1 MKIAENEFTKNKKI
15 YALVILIIM
24 ISNLFSPYGVL
35 TNKVFAVPATG
46 EPYYRLTLLKPS
58 DNPDPDAEDIDD
70 ATYYYYYDY
79 MNGTVDTPEE
89 EQSRAIVMEL
99 SIEGC
104 NSVNSADIYFRW
116 NTDKFVAG
124 QTTKPTRKGT
134 PYLEAATEYTNNSK
148 YPDADFGIT
157 NWGSPVYEIL
167 DASAGTLR
175 FTGGI
180 ATGSSYLTSGTVVGQ
195 FLFLLKDG
203 VTIDD
208 ITTDDISLVTGAV
221 GLEQGLQ
228 IAYFPDGKTAYH
240 TDGKDY
246 LLFSGFSAGAKQVS
260 SVELKNSPTK
270 TQYYVGETL
279 DFTDGELTIKY
290 DDGSEENISI
300 ADAISSGKLTADSIV
315 ATNSK
320 KVTLTY
326 DSETVDFEYYVLDS
340 LTISKN
346 LNKMDYEHGGTI
358 EFAGGE
364 LTATYKNSAGASTTK
379 VLNIESEIAA
389 GNLIADK
396 TIADV
401 DNKTVMF
408 TYFNNK
414 TASINLTVTD
424 PIASISITKQPNLL
438 TYDDGETIN
447 LAGGQITPVTK
458 SGKTLTPVATNAS
471 TVTSSETTA
480 SIAQATNK
488 WTIAGGDGLQAGN
501 QKITLTYAGKT
512 ADITI
517 VVNDTVSGV
526 SITTQA
532 TAENKYG
539 TPVGALNFD
548 GLVATITTTGGG
560 TFTVGASSLTIDTTT
575 YNPNSVAKQS
585 LPVKYGTISST
596 NNTEITLSN
605 YITGISVNFT
615 QTEFEYGTELGNVLA
630 KGTYVEN
637 YADGTTSSPKAIT
650 SDMVTGY
657 VASPAATLL
666 TNHKYNETL
675 TIKLSTSTSSF
686 DQLPAVAT
694 QVITLKDVPVSIDVA
709 SKPNKISYNYGETF
723 LTNGGQIKANYK
735 SGASQNISMGANT
748 VTLTETDGS
757 NINMSPAVSEFVNGK
772 VTKTIKVNYTSDG
785 KTFDTSFD
793 ITIKDSVDSI
803 AITTNPKLVFEHNDT
818 FDASTGKLTVTYKSG
833 NSEVVSLDEA
843 NITETDGTTVNMAP
857 TASEYTNNQLTKTL
871 KVEYAGL
878 TTNYNITLKNTV
890 ASITVT
896 APTKVT
902 YNLNDSTDL
911 TGGKV
916 TVTRKAGNT
925 KDLALTDTKVTV
937 TNFDTS
943 VAGTGKTADV
953 KYTEEGKDYTSTFTY
968 DVVNNITDIE
978 IVAPSK
984 TEYKHGEN
992 IATNNG
998 TITVKYADET
1008 TSTRTMTESM
1018 ITENDG
1024 SAVNMTPSSY
1034 DNSTNKLTKTLKI
1047 TYTEDGITKT
1057 VDYTITI
1064 VNTVKEVT
1072 LYGTPKT
1079 NYNVN
1084 EAMQP
1089 GLSILVTRETGT
1101 PEAIEVT
1108 SDMISNFDTTTEGT
1122 KTAVITYT
1130 ENGVTKTVN
1139 YEYTVT
1145 DSVTSIS
1152 IDTAVKEAQKYNE
1165 ELDLTGATIKVIKGS
1180 GEEIVQIAKSMIK
1193 AGTYDKTTLGEQTVT
1208 VEYGGQQ
1215 TTFKVNVKDYVTKIA
1230 VNPAIVT
1237 GTYGDTLTNIINNNN
1252 VMYTVTYA
1260 KAGDKTAVAVSESMV
1275 TGYNQNTITAQN
1287 LTVTYTDSD
1296 TLSYTNG
1303 QDFTSTLT
1311 VTLQDEI
1318 SNIVVTAP
1326 TADQT
1331 YNYGGTLDL
1340 TGATITVN
1348 YVSGA
1353 TPKTVTPTVN
1363 MVVEK
1368 GTTNAVNMSPL
1379 ASEFTNNKL
1388 NKQVTLKYTEDG
1400 KEGSIDYL
1408 VTIVNDVKEVTLYG
1422 TPKTNYNVNETM
1434 QPGLSI
1440 LVTRETGTPEA
1451 IEVTSDMISNFDTT
1465 TEGTKTAVITYTENG
1480 VTKTVNYEY
1489 TVTDSVTSISI
1500 DTAVKEAQKYNEEL
1514 DLTGATIKV
1523 ISGRGTKV
1531 ISLEQNMIKAGTY
1544 DKTTLGEQTVTVEYG
1559 GQQTTFK
1566 VNVKDYVTKIAV
1578 NPATVTGTYGDT
1590 LTSIINNN
1598 NVMYTVTYA
1607 KAGDKTAVAV
1617 AESMVTGYNA
1627 NTLTAQNLTVT
1638 YTDSDTLSYTNGQ
1651 DFTSTL
1657 TVTLQD
1663 EISNIV
1669 VTAPTA
1675 DQTYNYGGTLDLTGA
1690 TITVNYVSGATP
1702 KTVTPTVNM
1711 VVEKGTTNAVNMSPL
1726 ASEFTNNKLNKQVT
1740 LKYTEDGKEGSID
1753 YLVTIVNDVKEVS
1766 MNATPK
1772 TSYNIGESLDLTNGK
1787 ITVKRATGTDEVIDL
1802 TDPRVTVTGF
1812 DSSTE
1817 NTSLTIT
1824 VTFTENGITK
1834 QTSYEVSVIDTVTKV
1849 ELGTSPRTSYKYNE
1863 ELDLTGATIKVT
1875 KGSGEETVQIAE
1887 SMVTGYDKTTLGEQI
1902 VTITYGGQQTTFK
1915 VNVKDYVTKIAV
1927 NPVTVAGTYGDT
1939 LTNIINNNNVMYT
1952 VTYAKAGDK
1961 TAVAVAESMVTG
1973 YNQNTITAQ
1982 NLTVTYTDSDT
1993 LSYTNGQ
2000 DFTSTLTV
2008 TLQDEIS
2015 NIVVTAPTADQ
2026 TYNYGGTLDLTGATI
2041 TVNYVSGATPKTVTP
2056 TVNMVV
2062 EKGTTNAVNMSP
2074 LASEFT
2080 NNKLNKQVTLKY
2092 TEDGKEGSIDYLVTI
2107 VNDVKE
2113 VSMNVTPKTSYNI
2126 GEGLDLTNG
2135 KITVKRATGT
2145 DEVIDLTDSRVT
2157 VTGFDSSTEDTSLTI
2172 MVTFTENGITKQ
2184 TSYEISVI
2192 DTILSMEIETLPKQ
2206 NYLYNEPLDV
2216 SAGTIKVT
2224 RNSGV
2229 EVINMTESMVKEMDN
2244 TPFNSKTLG
2253 TRNLKVTYG
2262 GITKTYEVTV
2272 SDYVTGI
2279 IITPPTKTNYEYNEA
2294 LDLTGGTVQKVMAS
2308 GTIVAP
2314 VSLAQS
2320 MVSGYDAT
2328 RIGAQTITVNY
2339 EGKQGNFGV
2348 IVSDNIQTIEM
2359 KTTPKTS
2366 YKYEET
2372 LDVTNGTIEVT
2383 RSSGAKEIIAIT
2395 KNMVT
2400 GFNSETLGTQELIV
2414 NYNGKQTTYEI
2425 EVKDYVKG
2433 IEITRPTKLVYNV
2446 GETIDLTNGKVKEI
2460 MASGLATSPVAMTD
2474 SQVTITGFDTTIIGA
2489 KTITVKYKGFTKTFS
2504 ITVVDP
2510 TSSMVIKTL
2519 PDKLDYKYGEEL
2531 DLTGGTI
2538 QITKTSGSTQ
2548 ILNITKQMISG
2559 YNPKKLGSQV
2569 ITVTYD
2575 GKTAEFSVNVEDYV
2589 KQLNIKKPTKLEY
2602 EYGEELELDGGE
2614 VSVVMASGKISDKT
2628 ALTASMVEGYNKKK
2642 EGKQTLKVTYKGLSG
2657 KFDVNVVDLV
2667 KAISMDKQPNKVK
2680 YNYGEE
2686 LDVTG
2691 AVIKVIKSSGI
2702 YKIPVTKDMT
2712 SGYSA
2717 TTPGTQIIT
2726 ITYKNETTNFIVIV
2740 GEKPAEPVTPVKP
2753 EEPTKPDTPTIDPTT
2768 PDEPDTPETPSTPVK
2783 PTRPTPVKEDTKKNQ
2798 EEPNVDEI
2806 VETPNNTVEP
2816 TKGGDSQGPQQP
2828 QQEKPTATLGDKD
2841 EKENNT
2847 AETKMIAGAT
2857 GLAGLLILLLLL
2869 VFKHNTKI
2877 YVQEDGNEYVLGGKE
2892 RLSKN
2897 NKSIDVDKFLDGNTY
2912 PNKVK
2917 IVLDKKIAE
2926 KLDKQKIE
2934 IKHRGKVTK
2943 KVIKYNNEEFEII
2956 LKELKLKE

>member
-260 SVELKNSPTK
+260 SVELKTSPTK

-346 LNKMDYEHGGTI
+346 LNKMDYEHGDTI

-471 TVTSSETTA
+471 TVTSSEATA

-709 SKPNKISYNYGETF
+709 SKPNKIFYNNGETL
-723 LTNGGQIKANYK
+723 LTNGGQIKINYK
-735 SGASQNISMGANT
+735 SGASQNISMGAST
-748 VTLTETDGS
+748 VSLTETDGS
-757 NINMSPAVSEFVNGK
+757 SINMSPSVSEFVNGK
-772 VTKTIKVNYTSDG
+772 VTKTIKVNYIADG

-843 NITETDGTTVNMAP
+843 NITETNGTTVNMAP

-916 TVTRKAGNT
+916 TVTRKAGDT

-943 VAGTGKTADV
+943 AAGTGKTANV

-992 IATNNG
+992 IATNG
-998 TITVKYADET
+998 TITVKYADGT

-1047 TYTEDGITKT
+1047 TYTEDGKEGSI
-1057 VDYTITI
+1057 DYLVTII
-1064 VNTVKEVT
+1064 NTVKEVT

-1084 EAMQP
+1084 EAIQP

-1101 PEAIEVT
+1101 PETIEVT
-1108 SDMISNFDTTTEGT
+1108 SDMISNFDTTIEGT
-1122 KTAVITYT
+1122 
-1130 ENGVTKTVN
+1130 
-1139 YEYTVT
+1139 
-1145 DSVTSIS
+1145 
-1152 IDTAVKEAQKYNE
+1152 
-1165 ELDLTGATIKVIKGS
+1165 
-1180 GEEIVQIAKSMIK
+1180 
-1193 AGTYDKTTLGEQTVT
+1193 
-1208 VEYGGQQ
+1208 
-1215 TTFKVNVKDYVTKIA
+1215 
-1230 VNPAIVT
+1230 
-1237 GTYGDTLTNIINNNN
+1237 
-1252 VMYTVTYA
+1252 
-1260 KAGDKTAVAVSESMV
+1260 
-1275 TGYNQNTITAQN
+1275 
-1287 LTVTYTDSD
+1287 
-1296 TLSYTNG
+1296 
-1303 QDFTSTLT
+1303 
-1311 VTLQDEI
+1311 
-1318 SNIVVTAP
+1318 
-1326 TADQT
+1326 
-1331 YNYGGTLDL
+1331 
-1340 TGATITVN
+1340 
-1348 YVSGA
+1348 
-1353 TPKTVTPTVN
+1353 
-1363 MVVEK
+1363 
-1368 GTTNAVNMSPL
+1368 
-1379 ASEFTNNKL
+1379 
-1388 NKQVTLKYTEDG
+1388 
-1400 KEGSIDYL
+1400 
-1408 VTIVNDVKEVTLYG
+1408 
-1422 TPKTNYNVNETM
+1422 
-1434 QPGLSI
+1434 
-1440 LVTRETGTPEA
+1440 R
-1451 IEVTSDMISNFDTT
+1451 
-1465 TEGTKTAVITYTENG
+1465 TAVITYTENG

-1617 AESMVTGYNA
+1617 AESMVTGYNQ
-1627 NTLTAQNLTVT
+1627 NTITAQNLTIT
-1638 YTDSDTLSYTNGQ
+1638 YTDSDILSYTNGQ
-1651 DFTSTL
+1651 DFTATL

-1753 YLVTIVNDVKEVS
+1753 YLVTIVNDVKEVTLYG
-1766 MNATPK
+1766 TPK
-1772 TSYNIGESLDLTNGK
+1772 TNYNVNEAIQPGLSILVTRE
-1787 ITVKRATGTDEVIDL
+1787 TGTPETIEVTSDMISN
-1802 TDPRVTVTGF
+1802 F
-1812 DSSTE
+1812 DT
-1817 NTSLTIT
+1817 TIEGT
-1824 VTFTENGITK
+1824 RTAVITYTENGVTK
-1834 QTSYEVSVIDTVTKV
+1834 TVNYEYTVTDSVTSISIDTAVK
-1849 ELGTSPRTSYKYNE
+1849 EAQKYNE
-1863 ELDLTGATIKVT
+1863 ELDLTGATIKVISGRGT
-1875 KGSGEETVQIAE
+1875 KVISLEQNMIKAGT
-1887 SMVTGYDKTTLGEQI
+1887 YDKTTLGEQT
-1902 VTITYGGQQTTFK
+1902 VTVEYGGQQTTFK

-1927 NPVTVAGTYGDT
+1927 NPATVTGTYGDT
-1939 LTNIINNNNVMYT
+1939 LTSIINNNNVMYT

-1982 NLTVTYTDSDT
+1982 NLTITYTDSDI

-2000 DFTSTLTV
+2000 DFTATLTV

-2092 TEDGKEGSIDYLVTI
+2092 TEDGKEGNIDYLVTI

-2113 VSMNVTPKTSYNI
+2113 VSMNATPKTSYNI
-2126 GEGLDLTNG
+2126 GESLDLTNG
-2135 KITVKRATGT
+2135 KITIKRATGT
-2145 DEVIDLTDSRVT
+2145 DEVIDLTDPRVT
-2157 VTGFDSSTEDTSLTI
+2157 VTGFDSSTENTSLTI

-2184 TSYEISVI
+2184 TSYEVSVT

-2206 NYLYNEPLDV
+2206 NYLYNELLDV

-2314 VSLAQS
+2314 VSLTQS

-2328 RIGAQTITVNY
+2328 RIGAQTITINY

>member
-1 MKIAENEFTKNKKI
+1 MKIVENEFTKNKKI

-35 TNKVFAVPATG
+35 ANKVLAAPATG

-58 DNPDPDAEDIDD
+58 DNPNPDAEDIDD

-79 MNGTVDTPEE
+79 MNGMVDTPEE
-89 EQSRAIVMEL
+89 KQARAIVMEL

-124 QTTKPTRKGT
+124 QTTKLTRKGT

-180 ATGSSYLTSGTVVGQ
+180 AIGSSYLTSGTVVGQ

-246 LLFSGFSAGAKQVS
+246 LLFSGFSAGAKQIS
-260 SVELKNSPTK
+260 SVELKTSPTK

-279 DFTDGELTIKY
+279 DFADGELTVKY

-300 ADAISSGKLTADSIV
+300 ADAISSGKLTADSTV

-326 DSETVDFEYYVLDS
+326 DSETVEFGYYVLDS
-340 LTISKN
+340 ITVSKN
-346 LNKMDYEHGGTI
+346 LNKMDYEHGDTI
-358 EFAGGE
+358 EFTGGE
-364 LTATYKNSAGASTTK
+364 LTATYKNSAGASTTR
-379 VLNIESEIAA
+379 VLNIKDELTA
-389 GNLIADK
+389 GTLIVDK
-396 TIADV
+396 TTADV
-401 DNKTVMF
+401 DSNVINF
-408 TYFNNK
+408 NYFGK
-414 TASINLTVTD
+414 TATITLTITD

-458 SGKTLTPVATNAS
+458 SGKTLTPVATDAS
-471 TVTSSETTA
+471 IVTSSETTA

-501 QKITLTYAGKT
+501 QKITLTYEGKT

-539 TPVGALNFD
+539 TPAGALNFD

-596 NNTEITLSN
+596 NNAEITLSN

-615 QTEFEYGTELGNVLA
+615 QTEFEYGTELGDVLA

-723 LTNGGQIKANYK
+723 LTNGGQIKVNYK

-785 KTFDTSFD
+785 KTFDTSFE

-803 AITTNPKLVFEHNDT
+803 AITANPKLVFEHNDT

-916 TVTRKAGNT
+916 TVTRKAGDT
-925 KDLALTDTKVTV
+925 KDLALTDTKITV

-943 VAGTGKTADV
+943 VAGTGKTANV

-992 IATNNG
+992 IATNG
-998 TITVKYADET
+998 TITVKYADGT
-1008 TSTRTMTESM
+1008 NSTRTMTESM

-1057 VDYTITI
+1057 VNYTITI
-1064 VNTVKEVT
+1064 INTVKEVT

-1101 PEAIEVT
+1101 PETIEVT

-1122 KTAVITYT
+1122 RTAVITYT

-1165 ELDLTGATIKVIKGS
+1165 ELDLTGATIKVISGKGTKVIS
-1180 GEEIVQIAKSMIK
+1180 LEQSMIK

-1215 TTFKVNVKDYVTKIA
+1215 RTFKVNVKDYVTKIA

-1260 KAGDKTAVAVSESMV
+1260 KAGDKTAVAVAESMV
-1275 TGYNQNTITAQN
+1275 TGYNQNTLTAQN

-1303 QDFTSTLT
+1303 QDFTTTLT

-1318 SNIVVTAP
+1318 SNIEVTAP

-1388 NKQVTLKYTEDG
+1388 NKQVTLKYAEDG

-1408 VTIVNDVKEVTLYG
+1408 VTIINDVKEVTLYG
-1422 TPKTNYNVNETM
+1422 TPKTNYNVNEAI

-1440 LVTRETGTPEA
+1440 LVTRETGTPET

-1465 TEGTKTAVITYTENG
+1465 TEGTRTAVITYTENG

-1523 ISGRGTKV
+1523 TKGSGEEIVQIAK
-1531 ISLEQNMIKAGTY
+1531 SMIKAGTY
-1544 DKTTLGEQTVTVEYG
+1544 DKTTLGEQTVTITYGGQQTTFKVNVKDYVTKIAVNPATVAGTYGDTLTNIINNNNVMYTVTYAKAGDKTAVAVAESMVTGYNPNTLTAQNLTVTYTDSDTLSYTNGQGFTTTLTVTLQDEISNIEVTAPTVDQTYNYGRTLDLTGVTITVNYVSGATPKTVTPTVNMVVEKGTANAVNMSPLASEFTNNKLDRQVTLKYTEDGKEGSIDYLVTIVNDVKEVSMNATPKTSYNIGESLDLTNGKITVKRATGTDEVINLTDSRVTVTGFDSSTENTSLTIMVTFTENGITKQTSYEVSVTDIVTKIELGTSPRTSYKYNEELDLTGATIKVTKGSGEETVQITESMVTGYDKTILGEQTVTITSG

-1590 LTSIINNN
+1590 LTNIINNN

-1617 AESMVTGYNA
+1617 TESMVTGYNP
-1627 NTLTAQNLTVT
+1627 NTLTAQNLIVT

-1651 DFTSTL
+1651 DFTTTL

-1663 EISNIV
+1663 EISNIE
-1669 VTAPTA
+1669 VTAPTV

-1740 LKYTEDGKEGSID
+1740 LKYAEDGKEGSID

-1766 MNATPK
+1766 MKVTPK
-1772 TSYNIGESLDLTNGK
+1772 TSYNIGESLDLTNGE
-1787 ITVKRATGTDEVIDL
+1787 ITVTRATGSDEVINL

-1817 NTSLTIT
+1817 NTSLTII

-1834 QTSYEVSVIDTVTKV
+1834 QTSYEV
-1849 ELGTSPRTSYKYNE
+1849 
-1863 ELDLTGATIKVT
+1863 
-1875 KGSGEETVQIAE
+1875 
-1887 SMVTGYDKTTLGEQI
+1887 
-1902 VTITYGGQQTTFK
+1902 
-1915 VNVKDYVTKIAV
+1915 
-1927 NPVTVAGTYGDT
+1927 
-1939 LTNIINNNNVMYT
+1939 
-1952 VTYAKAGDK
+1952 
-1961 TAVAVAESMVTG
+1961 
-1973 YNQNTITAQ
+1973 
-1982 NLTVTYTDSDT
+1982 
-1993 LSYTNGQ
+1993 
-2000 DFTSTLTV
+2000 
-2008 TLQDEIS
+2008 
-2015 NIVVTAPTADQ
+2015 
-2026 TYNYGGTLDLTGATI
+2026 
-2041 TVNYVSGATPKTVTP
+2041 
-2056 TVNMVV
+2056 
-2062 EKGTTNAVNMSP
+2062 
-2074 LASEFT
+2074 
-2080 NNKLNKQVTLKY
+2080 
-2092 TEDGKEGSIDYLVTI
+2092 
-2107 VNDVKE
+2107 
-2113 VSMNVTPKTSYNI
+2113 
-2126 GEGLDLTNG
+2126 
-2135 KITVKRATGT
+2135 
-2145 DEVIDLTDSRVT
+2145 
-2157 VTGFDSSTEDTSLTI
+2157 
-2172 MVTFTENGITKQ
+2172 
-2184 TSYEISVI
+2184 SVI

-2216 SAGTIKVT
+2216 SVGTIKVT

-2244 TPFNSKTLG
+2244 TPFNSKKLG

-2314 VSLAQS
+2314 VSLTQS

-2328 RIGAQTITVNY
+2328 TIGAQTITVNY

-2366 YKYEET
+2366 YKYGET

-2400 GFNSETLGTQELIV
+2400 GFNSETLGTQELTV

-2433 IEITRPTKLVYNV
+2433 IEITKPTKLVYNV

-2460 MASGLATSPVAMTD
+2460 MASGSATSPVAMTN
-2474 SQVTITGFDTTIIGA
+2474 SQVTITGFDTTTVGA

-2548 ILNITKQMISG
+2548 VLNITKQMISG

-2717 TTPGTQIIT
+2717 TTPGTQMIT

-2740 GEKPAEPVTPVKP
+2740 GEKPAEPVTSVKP

-2768 PDEPDTPETPSTPVK
+2768 PDESDIPETPSTPVK
-2783 PTRPTPVKEDTKKNQ
+2783 PTRPTPVREDTKKNQ

-2806 VETPNNTVEP
+2806 VETPNNTEEP
-2816 TKGGDSQGPQQP
+2816 TKGEDSQGPQ

-2897 NKSIDVDKFLDGNTY
+2897 NKAIDVDKFLDGNTY

-2926 KLDKQKIE
+2926 KLDKQTIE

-2943 KVIKYNNEEFEII
+2943 KVIKYNNEEFEIT
-2956 LKELKLKE
+2956 LKELKTKE

>member
-1 MKIAENEFTKNKKI
+1 
-15 YALVILIIM
+15 
-24 ISNLFSPYGVL
+24 
-35 TNKVFAVPATG
+35 
-46 EPYYRLTLLKPS
+46 
-58 DNPDPDAEDIDD
+58 
-70 ATYYYYYDY
+70 
-79 MNGTVDTPEE
+79 
-89 EQSRAIVMEL
+89 
-99 SIEGC
+99 
-104 NSVNSADIYFRW
+104 
-116 NTDKFVAG
+116 
-124 QTTKPTRKGT
+124 
-134 PYLEAATEYTNNSK
+134 
-148 YPDADFGIT
+148 
-157 NWGSPVYEIL
+157 
-167 DASAGTLR
+167 
-175 FTGGI
+175 
-180 ATGSSYLTSGTVVGQ
+180 
-195 FLFLLKDG
+195 
-203 VTIDD
+203 
-208 ITTDDISLVTGAV
+208 
-221 GLEQGLQ
+221 
-228 IAYFPDGKTAYH
+228 
-240 TDGKDY
+240 
-246 LLFSGFSAGAKQVS
+246 
-260 SVELKNSPTK
+260 
-270 TQYYVGETL
+270 
-279 DFTDGELTIKY
+279 
-290 DDGSEENISI
+290 
-300 ADAISSGKLTADSIV
+300 
-315 ATNSK
+315 
-320 KVTLTY
+320 
-326 DSETVDFEYYVLDS
+326 
-340 LTISKN
+340 
-346 LNKMDYEHGGTI
+346 
-358 EFAGGE
+358 
-364 LTATYKNSAGASTTK
+364 
-379 VLNIESEIAA
+379 
-389 GNLIADK
+389 
-396 TIADV
+396 
-401 DNKTVMF
+401 
-408 TYFNNK
+408 
-414 TASINLTVTD
+414 
-424 PIASISITKQPNLL
+424 
-438 TYDDGETIN
+438 
-447 LAGGQITPVTK
+447 
-458 SGKTLTPVATNAS
+458 
-471 TVTSSETTA
+471 
-480 SIAQATNK
+480 
-488 WTIAGGDGLQAGN
+488 
-501 QKITLTYAGKT
+501 
-512 ADITI
+512 
-517 VVNDTVSGV
+517 
-526 SITTQA
+526 
-532 TAENKYG
+532 
-539 TPVGALNFD
+539 
-548 GLVATITTTGGG
+548 
-560 TFTVGASSLTIDTTT
+560 
-575 YNPNSVAKQS
+575 
-585 LPVKYGTISST
+585 
-596 NNTEITLSN
+596 
-605 YITGISVNFT
+605 
-615 QTEFEYGTELGNVLA
+615 
-630 KGTYVEN
+630 
-637 YADGTTSSPKAIT
+637 
-650 SDMVTGY
+650 MVTGY

-675 TIKLSTSTSSF
+675 TIKLSTSTNSF

-694 QVITLKDVPVSIDVA
+694 QIITLKDVPVSIDVA
-709 SKPNKISYNYGETF
+709 SKPNKISYDYGETF
-723 LTNGGQIKANYK
+723 LTNGGQLKVNYK

-916 TVTRKAGNT
+916 TVTRKAGDT
-925 KDLALTDTKVTV
+925 KDLALTDTKITV
-937 TNFDTS
+937 TDFDTS
-943 VAGTGKTADV
+943 VAGTGKTANV

-992 IATNNG
+992 IATNG
-998 TITVKYADET
+998 TITIKYADGT

-1057 VDYTITI
+1057 VNYTITI
-1064 VNTVKEVT
+1064 VNDVKEVT

-1084 EAMQP
+1084 ETMQP

-1108 SDMISNFDTTTEGT
+1108 SDMISNFNTTTEGT
-1122 KTAVITYT
+1122 RTAIITYT

-1165 ELDLTGATIKVIKGS
+1165 ELDLTGATIKVISGKGTKVIS
-1180 GEEIVQIAKSMIK
+1180 LEQSMIK

-1230 VNPAIVT
+1230 VNPATVA

-1260 KAGDKTAVAVSESMV
+1260 KAGDKTAVAVTESMV
-1275 TGYNQNTITAQN
+1275 TGYNPNTLTAQN

-1303 QDFTSTLT
+1303 QDFTTTLT

-1318 SNIVVTAP
+1318 SNIEVTAP
-1326 TADQT
+1326 TVDQT

-1408 VTIVNDVKEVTLYG
+1408 VTIVNDVREVTLYG

-1451 IEVTSDMISNFDTT
+1451 IEVTSDMISNFNTT
-1465 TEGTKTAVITYTENG
+1465 TEGTRTAIITYTENG

-1523 ISGRGTKV
+1523 ISGKGTKV
-1531 ISLEQNMIKAGTY
+1531 ISLEQSMIKAGTY

-1578 NPATVTGTYGDT
+1578 NPATV
-1590 LTSIINNN
+1590 
-1598 NVMYTVTYA
+1598 
-1607 KAGDKTAVAV
+1607 
-1617 AESMVTGYNA
+1617 
-1627 NTLTAQNLTVT
+1627 
-1638 YTDSDTLSYTNGQ
+1638 
-1651 DFTSTL
+1651 
-1657 TVTLQD
+1657 
-1663 EISNIV
+1663 
-1669 VTAPTA
+1669 
-1675 DQTYNYGGTLDLTGA
+1675 
-1690 TITVNYVSGATP
+1690 
-1702 KTVTPTVNM
+1702 
-1711 VVEKGTTNAVNMSPL
+1711 
-1726 ASEFTNNKLNKQVT
+1726 
-1740 LKYTEDGKEGSID
+1740 
-1753 YLVTIVNDVKEVS
+1753 
-1766 MNATPK
+1766 
-1772 TSYNIGESLDLTNGK
+1772 
-1787 ITVKRATGTDEVIDL
+1787 
-1802 TDPRVTVTGF
+1802 
-1812 DSSTE
+1812 
-1817 NTSLTIT
+1817 
-1824 VTFTENGITK
+1824 
-1834 QTSYEVSVIDTVTKV
+1834 
-1849 ELGTSPRTSYKYNE
+1849 
-1863 ELDLTGATIKVT
+1863 
-1875 KGSGEETVQIAE
+1875 
-1887 SMVTGYDKTTLGEQI
+1887 
-1902 VTITYGGQQTTFK
+1902 
-1915 VNVKDYVTKIAV
+1915 
-1927 NPVTVAGTYGDT
+1927 AGTYGDT

-1961 TAVAVAESMVTG
+1961 TAVAVTESMVTG
-1973 YNQNTITAQ
+1973 YNPNTLTAQ

-2000 DFTSTLTV
+2000 DFTTTLTV

-2015 NIVVTAPTADQ
+2015 NIEVTAPTVDQ

-2135 KITVKRATGT
+2135 KITVKRATGS
-2145 DEVIDLTDSRVT
+2145 DEVINLTDPRVT
-2157 VTGFDSSTEDTSLTI
+2157 VTGFDSSTENTSLTI

-2184 TSYEISVI
+2184 TSYEVSVI

-2206 NYLYNEPLDV
+2206 NYLYNESLDV

-2244 TPFNSKTLG
+2244 TLFNSKTLG

-2262 GITKTYEVTV
+2262 GITKTYEITV

-2314 VSLAQS
+2314 VSLTQS

-2366 YKYEET
+2366 YKYGET

-2400 GFNSETLGTQELIV
+2400 GFNSETLGTQELTV

-2433 IEITRPTKLVYNV
+2433 IEITKPTKLVYNV

-2474 SQVTITGFDTTIIGA
+2474 SQVTITGFDTTTVGA

-2642 EGKQTLKVTYKGLSG
+2642 EGKQTLKVTYKGLYG

-2717 TTPGTQIIT
+2717 TTPGTQMIT

-2768 PDEPDTPETPSTPVK
+2768 PDESDIPETPSTPVK
-2783 PTRPTPVKEDTKKNQ
+2783 PTRPTPVREDTKKNQ

-2806 VETPNNTVEP
+2806 VETPNNTEEP
-2816 TKGGDSQGPQQP
+2816 TKGEDSQGPQQP

-2926 KLDKQKIE
+2926 KLDKQTIE

-2943 KVIKYNNEEFEII
+2943 KVIKYNNEEFEIV

>member
-260 SVELKNSPTK
+260 SVELKTSPTK

-346 LNKMDYEHGGTI
+346 LNKMDYEHGDTI

-471 TVTSSETTA
+471 TVTSSEATA

-709 SKPNKISYNYGETF
+709 SKPNKIFYNNGETL
-723 LTNGGQIKANYK
+723 LTNGGQIKINYK
-735 SGASQNISMGANT
+735 SGASQNISMGAST
-748 VTLTETDGS
+748 VSLTETDGS
-757 NINMSPAVSEFVNGK
+757 SINMSPSVSEFVNGK
-772 VTKTIKVNYTSDG
+772 VTKTIKVNYIADG

-843 NITETDGTTVNMAP
+843 NITETNGTTVNMAP

-916 TVTRKAGNT
+916 TVTRKAGDT

-943 VAGTGKTADV
+943 AAGTGKTANV

-992 IATNNG
+992 IATNG
-998 TITVKYADET
+998 TITVKYADGT

-1047 TYTEDGITKT
+1047 TYTEDGKEGSI
-1057 VDYTITI
+1057 DYLVTII
-1064 VNTVKEVT
+1064 NTVKEVT

-1084 EAMQP
+1084 EAIQP

-1101 PEAIEVT
+1101 PETIEVT
-1108 SDMISNFDTTTEGT
+1108 SDMISNFDTTIEGT
-1122 KTAVITYT
+1122 
-1130 ENGVTKTVN
+1130 
-1139 YEYTVT
+1139 
-1145 DSVTSIS
+1145 
-1152 IDTAVKEAQKYNE
+1152 
-1165 ELDLTGATIKVIKGS
+1165 
-1180 GEEIVQIAKSMIK
+1180 
-1193 AGTYDKTTLGEQTVT
+1193 
-1208 VEYGGQQ
+1208 
-1215 TTFKVNVKDYVTKIA
+1215 
-1230 VNPAIVT
+1230 
-1237 GTYGDTLTNIINNNN
+1237 
-1252 VMYTVTYA
+1252 
-1260 KAGDKTAVAVSESMV
+1260 
-1275 TGYNQNTITAQN
+1275 
-1287 LTVTYTDSD
+1287 
-1296 TLSYTNG
+1296 
-1303 QDFTSTLT
+1303 
-1311 VTLQDEI
+1311 
-1318 SNIVVTAP
+1318 
-1326 TADQT
+1326 
-1331 YNYGGTLDL
+1331 
-1340 TGATITVN
+1340 
-1348 YVSGA
+1348 
-1353 TPKTVTPTVN
+1353 
-1363 MVVEK
+1363 
-1368 GTTNAVNMSPL
+1368 
-1379 ASEFTNNKL
+1379 
-1388 NKQVTLKYTEDG
+1388 
-1400 KEGSIDYL
+1400 
-1408 VTIVNDVKEVTLYG
+1408 
-1422 TPKTNYNVNETM
+1422 
-1434 QPGLSI
+1434 
-1440 LVTRETGTPEA
+1440 R
-1451 IEVTSDMISNFDTT
+1451 
-1465 TEGTKTAVITYTENG
+1465 TAVITYTENG

-1617 AESMVTGYNA
+1617 AESMVTGYNQ

-1663 EISNIV
+1663 KISNIE

-1675 DQTYNYGGTLDLTGA
+1675 DQTYNYGETLDLTGA

-1740 LKYTEDGKEGSID
+1740 LKYAEDGKEGSID

-1787 ITVKRATGTDEVIDL
+1787 ITIKRATGTDEVIDL

-1817 NTSLTIT
+1817 NTSLTIM

-1834 QTSYEVSVIDTVTKV
+1834 QTSYEVSVT
-1849 ELGTSPRTSYKYNE
+1849 
-1863 ELDLTGATIKVT
+1863 
-1875 KGSGEETVQIAE
+1875 
-1887 SMVTGYDKTTLGEQI
+1887 
-1902 VTITYGGQQTTFK
+1902 
-1915 VNVKDYVTKIAV
+1915 
-1927 NPVTVAGTYGDT
+1927 
-1939 LTNIINNNNVMYT
+1939 
-1952 VTYAKAGDK
+1952 
-1961 TAVAVAESMVTG
+1961 
-1973 YNQNTITAQ
+1973 
-1982 NLTVTYTDSDT
+1982 
-1993 LSYTNGQ
+1993 
-2000 DFTSTLTV
+2000 
-2008 TLQDEIS
+2008 
-2015 NIVVTAPTADQ
+2015 
-2026 TYNYGGTLDLTGATI
+2026 
-2041 TVNYVSGATPKTVTP
+2041 
-2056 TVNMVV
+2056 
-2062 EKGTTNAVNMSP
+2062 
-2074 LASEFT
+2074 
-2080 NNKLNKQVTLKY
+2080 
-2092 TEDGKEGSIDYLVTI
+2092 
-2107 VNDVKE
+2107 
-2113 VSMNVTPKTSYNI
+2113 
-2126 GEGLDLTNG
+2126 
-2135 KITVKRATGT
+2135 
-2145 DEVIDLTDSRVT
+2145 
-2157 VTGFDSSTEDTSLTI
+2157 
-2172 MVTFTENGITKQ
+2172 
-2184 TSYEISVI
+2184 

-2206 NYLYNEPLDV
+2206 NYLYNELLDV

-2314 VSLAQS
+2314 VSLTQS

-2328 RIGAQTITVNY
+2328 RIGAQTITINY

>member
-260 SVELKNSPTK
+260 SVELKTSPTK

-346 LNKMDYEHGGTI
+346 LNKMDYEHGDTI

-471 TVTSSETTA
+471 TVTSSEATA

-709 SKPNKISYNYGETF
+709 SKPNKIFYNNGETL
-723 LTNGGQIKANYK
+723 LTNGGQIKINYK
-735 SGASQNISMGANT
+735 SGASQNISMGAST
-748 VTLTETDGS
+748 VSLTETDGS
-757 NINMSPAVSEFVNGK
+757 SINMSPSVSEFVNGK
-772 VTKTIKVNYTSDG
+772 VTKTIKVNYTADG

-843 NITETDGTTVNMAP
+843 NITETDGTTINMAP
-857 TASEYTNNQLTKTL
+857 TASKYTNNQLTKTL

-916 TVTRKAGNT
+916 TITRKAGDT
-925 KDLALTDTKVTV
+925 KELALTNTEVVV

-943 VAGTGKTADV
+943 VAGTAKVASV
-953 KYTEEGKDYTSTFTY
+953 KYTEDGKDYTDIFTY
-968 DVVNNITDIE
+968 DVTNNITDIE

-992 IATNNG
+992 IATNG
-998 TITVKYADET
+998 TITVKYADGT
-1008 TSTRTMTESM
+1008 NSTRTMTESM
-1018 ITENDG
+1018 ITEDDG
-1024 SAVNMTPSSY
+1024 STVNMTPSSY

-1084 EAMQP
+1084 EAIQP

-1101 PEAIEVT
+1101 PETIEVT

-1122 KTAVITYT
+1122 
-1130 ENGVTKTVN
+1130 
-1139 YEYTVT
+1139 
-1145 DSVTSIS
+1145 
-1152 IDTAVKEAQKYNE
+1152 
-1165 ELDLTGATIKVIKGS
+1165 
-1180 GEEIVQIAKSMIK
+1180 
-1193 AGTYDKTTLGEQTVT
+1193 
-1208 VEYGGQQ
+1208 
-1215 TTFKVNVKDYVTKIA
+1215 
-1230 VNPAIVT
+1230 
-1237 GTYGDTLTNIINNNN
+1237 
-1252 VMYTVTYA
+1252 
-1260 KAGDKTAVAVSESMV
+1260 
-1275 TGYNQNTITAQN
+1275 
-1287 LTVTYTDSD
+1287 
-1296 TLSYTNG
+1296 
-1303 QDFTSTLT
+1303 
-1311 VTLQDEI
+1311 
-1318 SNIVVTAP
+1318 
-1326 TADQT
+1326 
-1331 YNYGGTLDL
+1331 
-1340 TGATITVN
+1340 
-1348 YVSGA
+1348 
-1353 TPKTVTPTVN
+1353 
-1363 MVVEK
+1363 
-1368 GTTNAVNMSPL
+1368 
-1379 ASEFTNNKL
+1379 
-1388 NKQVTLKYTEDG
+1388 
-1400 KEGSIDYL
+1400 
-1408 VTIVNDVKEVTLYG
+1408 
-1422 TPKTNYNVNETM
+1422 
-1434 QPGLSI
+1434 
-1440 LVTRETGTPEA
+1440 R
-1451 IEVTSDMISNFDTT
+1451 
-1465 TEGTKTAVITYTENG
+1465 TAVITYTENG

-1531 ISLEQNMIKAGTY
+1531 ISLEQSMIKAGTY

-1617 AESMVTGYNA
+1617 AESMVTGYNQ

-1663 EISNIV
+1663 KISNIE

-1675 DQTYNYGGTLDLTGA
+1675 DQTYNYGETLDLTGA

-1740 LKYTEDGKEGSID
+1740 LKYAEDGKEGSID
-1753 YLVTIVNDVKEVS
+1753 YLVTIVNDVKEVTLYG
-1766 MNATPK
+1766 TPK
-1772 TSYNIGESLDLTNGK
+1772 TNYNVNEAMQPGFSILVTRE
-1787 ITVKRATGTDEVIDL
+1787 TGTPETIEVTSDMISN
-1802 TDPRVTVTGF
+1802 F
-1812 DSSTE
+1812 DTTTE
-1817 NTSLTIT
+1817 GTRTAVIT
-1824 VTFTENGITK
+1824 YTENGVTK
-1834 QTSYEVSVIDTVTKV
+1834 TVNYEYTVTDSVTSISIDTAVK
-1849 ELGTSPRTSYKYNE
+1849 EAQKYNE
-1863 ELDLTGATIKVT
+1863 ELDLTGATIKVISGRGT
-1875 KGSGEETVQIAE
+1875 KVISLEQ
-1887 SMVTGYDKTTLGEQI
+1887 SMIKAGTYDKTTLGEQT
-1902 VTITYGGQQTTFK
+1902 VTVEYGGQQTTFK

-1927 NPVTVAGTYGDT
+1927 NPATVTGTYGDT
-1939 LTNIINNNNVMYT
+1939 LTSIINNNNVMYT

-1973 YNQNTITAQ
+1973 YNQNTLTAQ

-2008 TLQDEIS
+2008 TLQDKIS
-2015 NIVVTAPTADQ
+2015 NIEVTAPTADQ
-2026 TYNYGGTLDLTGATI
+2026 TYNYGETLDLTGATI

-2092 TEDGKEGSIDYLVTI
+2092 IEDGKEGSIDYLVTI

-2253 TRNLKVTYG
+2253 TRNLKATYG

-2279 IITPPTKTNYEYNEA
+2279 IITLPTKTNYEYNEA

-2314 VSLAQS
+2314 VSLTQS

-2433 IEITRPTKLVYNV
+2433 IEITKPTKLVYNV

-2460 MASGLATSPVAMTD
+2460 MASGLATSPVAMTN
-2474 SQVTITGFDTTIIGA
+2474 SQVTITGFDTTTVGA

>member
-260 SVELKNSPTK
+260 SVELKTSPTK

-346 LNKMDYEHGGTI
+346 LNKMDYEHGDTI

-471 TVTSSETTA
+471 TVTSSEATA

-709 SKPNKISYNYGETF
+709 SKPNKIFYNNGETL
-723 LTNGGQIKANYK
+723 LTNGGQIKINYK
-735 SGASQNISMGANT
+735 SGASQNISMGAST
-748 VTLTETDGS
+748 VSLTETDGS
-757 NINMSPAVSEFVNGK
+757 SINMSPSVSEFVNGK
-772 VTKTIKVNYTSDG
+772 VTKTIKVNYIADG

-843 NITETDGTTVNMAP
+843 NITETNGTTVNMAP

-916 TVTRKAGNT
+916 TVTRKAGDT

-943 VAGTGKTADV
+943 AAGTGKTANV

-992 IATNNG
+992 IATNG
-998 TITVKYADET
+998 TITVKYADGT

-1047 TYTEDGITKT
+1047 TYTEDGKEGSI
-1057 VDYTITI
+1057 DYLVTII
-1064 VNTVKEVT
+1064 NTVKEVT

-1084 EAMQP
+1084 EAIQP

-1101 PEAIEVT
+1101 PETIEVT
-1108 SDMISNFDTTTEGT
+1108 SDMISNFDTTIEGT
-1122 KTAVITYT
+1122 RTAVITYT

-1165 ELDLTGATIKVIKGS
+1165 ELDLTGATIKVIS
-1180 GEEIVQIAKSMIK
+1180 GRGTKVISLEQSMIK

-1208 VEYGGQQ
+1208 VEYGEQQ
-1215 TTFKVNVKDYVTKIA
+1215 TTFKVNVKDYVTKIT
-1230 VNPAIVT
+1230 VNPATVT

-1260 KAGDKTAVAVSESMV
+1260 KAGDKTAVAVAESMV
-1275 TGYNQNTITAQN
+1275 TGYNQNTLTAQN
-1287 LTVTYTDSD
+1287 LTVTYTDTD

-1303 QDFTSTLT
+1303 QDFTATLI

-1318 SNIVVTAP
+1318 SNIEVTAP

-1388 NKQVTLKYTEDG
+1388 DKQVTLKYTEDG
-1400 KEGSIDYL
+1400 KEGNIDYL
-1408 VTIVNDVKEVTLYG
+1408 VTIVNDVKEVSMNA
-1422 TPKTNYNVNETM
+1422 TPKTSYNIGESLDLTNGKIT
-1434 QPGLSI
+1434 I
-1440 LVTRETGTPEA
+1440 KRATGTD
-1451 IEVTSDMISNFDTT
+1451 EVIDLTDPRVTVTGFDSSAENTSLTIMVTF
-1465 TEGTKTAVITYTENG
+1465 TENG
-1480 VTKTVNYEY
+1480 ITKQTSYEVSVIDTVTKVELG
-1489 TVTDSVTSISI
+1489 TSPRTSY
-1500 DTAVKEAQKYNEEL
+1500 KYNEEL

-1523 ISGRGTKV
+1523 TKGSGEETVQITESMVTG
-1531 ISLEQNMIKAGTY
+1531 Y
-1544 DKTTLGEQTVTVEYG
+1544 DKTILGEQTVTITYG

-1590 LTSIINNN
+1590 LANIINNN
-1598 NVMYTVTYA
+1598 NIMYTVTYA
-1607 KAGDKTAVAV
+1607 KAGDKTAVAIV
-1617 AESMVTGYNA
+1617 ESMVTGYNA

-1726 ASEFTNNKLNKQVT
+1726 ASEFTNNKLDKQVT
-1740 LKYTEDGKEGSID
+1740 LKYTEDGKEGNID

-1787 ITVKRATGTDEVIDL
+1787 ITIKRATGTDEVIDL

-1812 DSSTE
+1812 DSSAE
-1817 NTSLTIT
+1817 N
-1824 VTFTENGITK
+1824 
-1834 QTSYEVSVIDTVTKV
+1834 
-1849 ELGTSPRTSYKYNE
+1849 
-1863 ELDLTGATIKVT
+1863 
-1875 KGSGEETVQIAE
+1875 
-1887 SMVTGYDKTTLGEQI
+1887 
-1902 VTITYGGQQTTFK
+1902 
-1915 VNVKDYVTKIAV
+1915 
-1927 NPVTVAGTYGDT
+1927 
-1939 LTNIINNNNVMYT
+1939 
-1952 VTYAKAGDK
+1952 
-1961 TAVAVAESMVTG
+1961 
-1973 YNQNTITAQ
+1973 
-1982 NLTVTYTDSDT
+1982 
-1993 LSYTNGQ
+1993 
-2000 DFTSTLTV
+2000 
-2008 TLQDEIS
+2008 
-2015 NIVVTAPTADQ
+2015 
-2026 TYNYGGTLDLTGATI
+2026 
-2041 TVNYVSGATPKTVTP
+2041 
-2056 TVNMVV
+2056 
-2062 EKGTTNAVNMSP
+2062 
-2074 LASEFT
+2074 
-2080 NNKLNKQVTLKY
+2080 
-2092 TEDGKEGSIDYLVTI
+2092 
-2107 VNDVKE
+2107 
-2113 VSMNVTPKTSYNI
+2113 
-2126 GEGLDLTNG
+2126 
-2135 KITVKRATGT
+2135 
-2145 DEVIDLTDSRVT
+2145 
-2157 VTGFDSSTEDTSLTI
+2157 TSLTI

-2184 TSYEISVI
+2184 TSYEVSVT

-2314 VSLAQS
+2314 VSLIQS

-2366 YKYEET
+2366 YKYGET

-2433 IEITRPTKLVYNV
+2433 IEITKPTKLVYNV

-2460 MASGLATSPVAMTD
+2460 MASGLATSPVAMTN
-2474 SQVTITGFDTTIIGA
+2474 SQVTITGFDTTIVGA

-2519 PDKLDYKYGEEL
+2519 PDKLDYKYGEKL

-2569 ITVTYD
+2569 ITVAYD

-2753 EEPTKPDTPTIDPTT
+2753 EEPTKPDTPTIDSTT
-2768 PDEPDTPETPSTPVK
+2768 PDEPDTPETPSTSVK

-2816 TKGGDSQGPQQP
+2816 TKGGDSQGP

-2943 KVIKYNNEEFEII
+2943 KVIKYNNEEFEIV

>member
-1 MKIAENEFTKNKKI
+1 MKIVENEFTKNKKI

-35 TNKVFAVPATG
+35 ANKVLAAPATG

-79 MNGTVDTPEE
+79 MNGMVDTPEE
-89 EQSRAIVMEL
+89 KQARAIVMEL

-124 QTTKPTRKGT
+124 QTTKLTRKGT

-246 LLFSGFSAGAKQVS
+246 LLFSGFSAGAKQIS
-260 SVELKNSPTK
+260 SVELKTSPTK

-279 DFTDGELTIKY
+279 DFADGELTVKY

-300 ADAISSGKLTADSIV
+300 ADAISSGKLTADSTV

-326 DSETVDFEYYVLDS
+326 DSETVEFGYYVLDS
-340 LTISKN
+340 ITVSKN
-346 LNKMDYEHGGTI
+346 LNKMDYEHGDTI
-358 EFAGGE
+358 EFTGGE
-364 LTATYKNSAGASTTK
+364 LTATYKNSAGASTTRI
-379 VLNIESEIAA
+379 LNIKDELTA
-389 GNLIADK
+389 GTLIVDK
-396 TIADV
+396 TTADV
-401 DNKTVMF
+401 DSNVINF
-408 TYFNNK
+408 NYFGK

-471 TVTSSETTA
+471 TVTSSTTTA

-501 QKITLTYAGKT
+501 QKITLTYEGKT

-539 TPVGALNFD
+539 TPAGALNFD

-585 LPVKYGTISST
+585 LPVRYGTISST
-596 NNTEITLSN
+596 NNAEITLSN

-615 QTEFEYGTELGNVLA
+615 QTEFEYGTELGDVLV

-666 TNHKYNETL
+666 TNHKYKETL
-675 TIKLSTSTSSF
+675 TIKLSTSTNSF

-709 SKPNKISYNYGETF
+709 SKPNKISYDYGETF
-723 LTNGGQIKANYK
+723 LTNGGQLKVNYK

-757 NINMSPAVSEFVNGK
+757 NINMSPAVSKFVNGK

-916 TVTRKAGNT
+916 TVTRKAGDT
-925 KDLALTDTKVTV
+925 KDLALTDTKITV
-937 TNFDTS
+937 TDFDTS
-943 VAGTGKTADV
+943 VAGTGKTANV

-992 IATNNG
+992 IAING
-998 TITVKYADET
+998 TITVKYADGT
-1008 TSTRTMTESM
+1008 NSTRTMTESM

-1057 VDYTITI
+1057 VNYTITI
-1064 VNTVKEVT
+1064 INTVKEVT

-1101 PEAIEVT
+1101 PETIEVT

-1122 KTAVITYT
+1122 
-1130 ENGVTKTVN
+1130 
-1139 YEYTVT
+1139 
-1145 DSVTSIS
+1145 
-1152 IDTAVKEAQKYNE
+1152 
-1165 ELDLTGATIKVIKGS
+1165 
-1180 GEEIVQIAKSMIK
+1180 
-1193 AGTYDKTTLGEQTVT
+1193 
-1208 VEYGGQQ
+1208 
-1215 TTFKVNVKDYVTKIA
+1215 
-1230 VNPAIVT
+1230 
-1237 GTYGDTLTNIINNNN
+1237 
-1252 VMYTVTYA
+1252 
-1260 KAGDKTAVAVSESMV
+1260 
-1275 TGYNQNTITAQN
+1275 
-1287 LTVTYTDSD
+1287 
-1296 TLSYTNG
+1296 
-1303 QDFTSTLT
+1303 
-1311 VTLQDEI
+1311 
-1318 SNIVVTAP
+1318 
-1326 TADQT
+1326 
-1331 YNYGGTLDL
+1331 
-1340 TGATITVN
+1340 
-1348 YVSGA
+1348 
-1353 TPKTVTPTVN
+1353 
-1363 MVVEK
+1363 
-1368 GTTNAVNMSPL
+1368 
-1379 ASEFTNNKL
+1379 
-1388 NKQVTLKYTEDG
+1388 
-1400 KEGSIDYL
+1400 
-1408 VTIVNDVKEVTLYG
+1408 
-1422 TPKTNYNVNETM
+1422 
-1434 QPGLSI
+1434 
-1440 LVTRETGTPEA
+1440 R
-1451 IEVTSDMISNFDTT
+1451 
-1465 TEGTKTAVITYTENG
+1465 TAVITYTENG

-1523 ISGRGTKV
+1523 ISGKGTKV
-1531 ISLEQNMIKAGTY
+1531 ISLEQSMIKAGTY

-1590 LTSIINNN
+1590 LT
-1598 NVMYTVTYA
+1598 
-1607 KAGDKTAVAV
+1607 
-1617 AESMVTGYNA
+1617 
-1627 NTLTAQNLTVT
+1627 
-1638 YTDSDTLSYTNGQ
+1638 
-1651 DFTSTL
+1651 
-1657 TVTLQD
+1657 
-1663 EISNIV
+1663 
-1669 VTAPTA
+1669 
-1675 DQTYNYGGTLDLTGA
+1675 
-1690 TITVNYVSGATP
+1690 
-1702 KTVTPTVNM
+1702 
-1711 VVEKGTTNAVNMSPL
+1711 
-1726 ASEFTNNKLNKQVT
+1726 
-1740 LKYTEDGKEGSID
+1740 
-1753 YLVTIVNDVKEVS
+1753 
-1766 MNATPK
+1766 
-1772 TSYNIGESLDLTNGK
+1772 
-1787 ITVKRATGTDEVIDL
+1787 
-1802 TDPRVTVTGF
+1802 
-1812 DSSTE
+1812 
-1817 NTSLTIT
+1817 
-1824 VTFTENGITK
+1824 
-1834 QTSYEVSVIDTVTKV
+1834 
-1849 ELGTSPRTSYKYNE
+1849 
-1863 ELDLTGATIKVT
+1863 
-1875 KGSGEETVQIAE
+1875 
-1887 SMVTGYDKTTLGEQI
+1887 
-1902 VTITYGGQQTTFK
+1902 
-1915 VNVKDYVTKIAV
+1915 
-1927 NPVTVAGTYGDT
+1927 
-1939 LTNIINNNNVMYT
+1939 NIINNNNVMYT

-1961 TAVAVAESMVTG
+1961 TAVAVTESMVTG
-1973 YNQNTITAQ
+1973 YNPNILTAQ
-1982 NLTVTYTDSDT
+1982 NLTVTYIDSDT

-2000 DFTSTLTV
+2000 GFTTTLTV

-2015 NIVVTAPTADQ
+2015 NIEVTAPTVDQ
-2026 TYNYGGTLDLTGATI
+2026 TYNYGETLDLTGATI

-2126 GEGLDLTNG
+2126 GESLDLTNG

-2145 DEVIDLTDSRVT
+2145 DEVINLTDSRVT
-2157 VTGFDSSTEDTSLTI
+2157 VTGFDSSTENTSLTI
-2172 MVTFTENGITKQ
+2172 TVTFTENGITKQ
-2184 TSYEISVI
+2184 TSYEVSVI

-2229 EVINMTESMVKEMDN
+2229 EVINMNESMVKEMDN

-2262 GITKTYEVTV
+2262 GITKTYEITV

-2314 VSLAQS
+2314 VSLTQS

-2366 YKYEET
+2366 YKYGET

-2433 IEITRPTKLVYNV
+2433 IEITKPTKLVYNF

-2474 SQVTITGFDTTIIGA
+2474 SQVTITGFDTTTVGA

-2538 QITKTSGSTQ
+2538 QIIKTSGSTQ

-2691 AVIKVIKSSGI
+2691 ATIKVIKSSGI

-2717 TTPGTQIIT
+2717 TTPGTQMIT
-2726 ITYKNETTNFIVIV
+2726 ITYKDETTNFIVIV
-2740 GEKPAEPVTPVKP
+2740 GEKPDEPVTPVKP
-2753 EEPTKPDTPTIDPTT
+2753 EEPT
-2768 PDEPDTPETPSTPVK
+2768 EPDTPETPSTPVK
-2783 PTRPTPVKEDTKKNQ
+2783 PTRPTPIKEDTKKDQ

-2806 VETPNNTVEP
+2806 IETPNNTEEP
-2816 TKGGDSQGPQQP
+2816 TKGEDSQGPQQP

-2926 KLDKQKIE
+2926 KLDKQTIE

-2943 KVIKYNNEEFEII
+2943 KVIKYNNEEFEIV

>member
-35 TNKVFAVPATG
+35 ANKVFAAPATG

-89 EQSRAIVMEL
+89 DQSRAIVMEL

-260 SVELKNSPTK
+260 SVELKTSPTK

-300 ADAISSGKLTADSIV
+300 ADAISSGKLTADSTV

-340 LTISKN
+340 LTVSKN
-346 LNKMDYEHGGTI
+346 LNKMDYEHGDTI

-408 TYFNNK
+408 TYFDNK

-471 TVTSSETTA
+471 TVTSSEATA

-501 QKITLTYAGKT
+501 QKITLTYEGKT

-539 TPVGALNFD
+539 TPAGALNFD

-585 LPVKYGTISST
+585 LPIKYGTISST
-596 NNTEITLSN
+596 NNAEITLSN

-615 QTEFEYGTELGNVLA
+615 QTEFEYGTELGDVLA

-723 LTNGGQIKANYK
+723 LTNGGQIKVNYK

-772 VTKTIKVNYTSDG
+772 VTKTIKVNYTADG
-785 KTFDTSFD
+785 KIFDTSFD

-878 TTNYNITLKNTV
+878 ITNYNITLKNTV

-916 TVTRKAGNT
+916 TVTRKAGDT

-943 VAGTGKTADV
+943 VAGTGKTANV
-953 KYTEEGKDYTSTFTY
+953 KYTEEGKDYTDTFTY

-992 IATNNG
+992 IATNG
-998 TITVKYADET
+998 TITVKYADGT

-1084 EAMQP
+1084 EAIQP

-1101 PEAIEVT
+1101 PETIEVT

-1122 KTAVITYT
+1122 RTAVITYT

-1165 ELDLTGATIKVIKGS
+1165 ELDLTGATIKVTKGS
-1180 GEEIVQIAKSMIK
+1180 GEETVQIAKSMIK

-1230 VNPAIVT
+1230 VNPATVT
-1237 GTYGDTLTNIINNNN
+1237 GTYGDTLTSIINNNN

-1260 KAGDKTAVAVSESMV
+1260 KAGDKTAVAVAESMV
-1275 TGYNQNTITAQN
+1275 TGYSQNTITAQN

-1303 QDFTSTLT
+1303 QDFTATLT

-1318 SNIVVTAP
+1318 SNIEVTAP

-1408 VTIVNDVKEVTLYG
+1408 VTIINTVKEVTLYG
-1422 TPKTNYNVNETM
+1422 TPKTNYNVNEAM

-1440 LVTRETGTPEA
+1440 LVTRETGTPET
-1451 IEVTSDMISNFDTT
+1451 IEVTPDMISNFDTT

-1523 ISGRGTKV
+1523 ISGKGTKV
-1531 ISLEQNMIKAGTY
+1531 ISLEQSMIKAGTY

-1607 KAGDKTAVAV
+1607 KAGDKAAVAV
-1617 AESMVTGYNA
+1617 SESMVTGYNQ

-1638 YTDSDTLSYTNGQ
+1638 YTDLDTLSYTNGQ
-1651 DFTSTL
+1651 DFTATL

-1663 EISNIV
+1663 EISNI
-1669 VTAPTA
+1669 
-1675 DQTYNYGGTLDLTGA
+1675 
-1690 TITVNYVSGATP
+1690 
-1702 KTVTPTVNM
+1702 
-1711 VVEKGTTNAVNMSPL
+1711 E
-1726 ASEFTNNKLNKQVT
+1726 
-1740 LKYTEDGKEGSID
+1740 
-1753 YLVTIVNDVKEVS
+1753 
-1766 MNATPK
+1766 
-1772 TSYNIGESLDLTNGK
+1772 
-1787 ITVKRATGTDEVIDL
+1787 
-1802 TDPRVTVTGF
+1802 
-1812 DSSTE
+1812 
-1817 NTSLTIT
+1817 
-1824 VTFTENGITK
+1824 
-1834 QTSYEVSVIDTVTKV
+1834 
-1849 ELGTSPRTSYKYNE
+1849 
-1863 ELDLTGATIKVT
+1863 
-1875 KGSGEETVQIAE
+1875 
-1887 SMVTGYDKTTLGEQI
+1887 
-1902 VTITYGGQQTTFK
+1902 
-1915 VNVKDYVTKIAV
+1915 
-1927 NPVTVAGTYGDT
+1927 
-1939 LTNIINNNNVMYT
+1939 
-1952 VTYAKAGDK
+1952 
-1961 TAVAVAESMVTG
+1961 
-1973 YNQNTITAQ
+1973 
-1982 NLTVTYTDSDT
+1982 
-1993 LSYTNGQ
+1993 
-2000 DFTSTLTV
+2000 
-2008 TLQDEIS
+2008 
-2015 NIVVTAPTADQ
+2015 VTAPTADQ

-2126 GEGLDLTNG
+2126 GESLDLTNG
-2135 KITVKRATGT
+2135 KITVTRATGT
-2145 DEVIDLTDSRVT
+2145 DEVINLTDSRVT
-2157 VTGFDSSTEDTSLTI
+2157 VTGFDSSTENTSLTI

-2184 TSYEISVI
+2184 TSYEVSVI

-2216 SAGTIKVT
+2216 SVGTIKVT

-2244 TPFNSKTLG
+2244 TPFNSKKLG

-2314 VSLAQS
+2314 VSLTQS

-2366 YKYEET
+2366 YKYGET

-2400 GFNSETLGTQELIV
+2400 GFNSETLGTQELTV

-2433 IEITRPTKLVYNV
+2433 IKITKPTKLVYNV

-2474 SQVTITGFDTTIIGA
+2474 SQVTITGFDTTTVGA

-2548 ILNITKQMISG
+2548 ILKITKQMISG

-2726 ITYKNETTNFIVIV
+2726 VTYKNETTNFIVIV
-2740 GEKPAEPVTPVKP
+2740 GEKPAEPVTPVEP
-2753 EEPTKPDTPTIDPTT
+2753 EEPTT
-2768 PDEPDTPETPSTPVK
+2768 PDKPETPDRTTPV
-2783 PTRPTPVKEDTKKNQ
+2783 RPSNRVTT
-2798 EEPNVDEI
+2798 EEPNVEET
-2806 VETPNNTVEP
+2806 VETPNNTEEP
-2816 TKGGDSQGPQQP
+2816 TKGEDLQEPQQP

-2841 EKENNT
+2841 EKEDDT
-2847 AETKMIAGAT
+2847 LKTKMIAGGI
-2857 GLAGLLILLLLL
+2857 GLAGLLLLLLLL
-2869 VFKHNTKI
+2869 VFKRNTKI
-2877 YVQEDGNEYVLGGKE
+2877 YVEEDGEYVLGGME
-2892 RLSKN
+2892 RLT
-2897 NKSIDVDKFLDGNTY
+2897 NKHRTIDVDQYLDGNTY
-2912 PNKVK
+2912 PNRVK
-2917 IVLDKKIAE
+2917 IVLNKKIAE

-2943 KVIKYNNEEFEII
+2943 KVIKYNNEEFEIT
-2956 LKELKLKE
+2956 LKELKTKE

>member
-260 SVELKNSPTK
+260 SVELKTSPTK

-346 LNKMDYEHGGTI
+346 LNKMDYEHGDTI

-471 TVTSSETTA
+471 TVTSSEATA

-709 SKPNKISYNYGETF
+709 SKPNKIFYNNGETL
-723 LTNGGQIKANYK
+723 LTNGGQIKINYK
-735 SGASQNISMGANT
+735 SGASQNISMGAST
-748 VTLTETDGS
+748 VSLTETDGS
-757 NINMSPAVSEFVNGK
+757 SINMSPSVSEFVNGK
-772 VTKTIKVNYTSDG
+772 VTKTIKVNYIADG

-843 NITETDGTTVNMAP
+843 NITETNGTTVNMAP

-916 TVTRKAGNT
+916 TVTRKAGDT

-943 VAGTGKTADV
+943 AAGTGKTANV

-992 IATNNG
+992 IATNG
-998 TITVKYADET
+998 TITVKYADGT

-1047 TYTEDGITKT
+1047 TYTEDGKEGSI
-1057 VDYTITI
+1057 DYLVTII
-1064 VNTVKEVT
+1064 NTVKEVT

-1084 EAMQP
+1084 EAIQP

-1101 PEAIEVT
+1101 PETIEVT

-1122 KTAVITYT
+1122 
-1130 ENGVTKTVN
+1130 
-1139 YEYTVT
+1139 
-1145 DSVTSIS
+1145 
-1152 IDTAVKEAQKYNE
+1152 
-1165 ELDLTGATIKVIKGS
+1165 
-1180 GEEIVQIAKSMIK
+1180 
-1193 AGTYDKTTLGEQTVT
+1193 
-1208 VEYGGQQ
+1208 
-1215 TTFKVNVKDYVTKIA
+1215 
-1230 VNPAIVT
+1230 
-1237 GTYGDTLTNIINNNN
+1237 
-1252 VMYTVTYA
+1252 
-1260 KAGDKTAVAVSESMV
+1260 
-1275 TGYNQNTITAQN
+1275 
-1287 LTVTYTDSD
+1287 
-1296 TLSYTNG
+1296 
-1303 QDFTSTLT
+1303 
-1311 VTLQDEI
+1311 
-1318 SNIVVTAP
+1318 
-1326 TADQT
+1326 
-1331 YNYGGTLDL
+1331 
-1340 TGATITVN
+1340 
-1348 YVSGA
+1348 
-1353 TPKTVTPTVN
+1353 
-1363 MVVEK
+1363 
-1368 GTTNAVNMSPL
+1368 
-1379 ASEFTNNKL
+1379 
-1388 NKQVTLKYTEDG
+1388 
-1400 KEGSIDYL
+1400 
-1408 VTIVNDVKEVTLYG
+1408 
-1422 TPKTNYNVNETM
+1422 
-1434 QPGLSI
+1434 
-1440 LVTRETGTPEA
+1440 R
-1451 IEVTSDMISNFDTT
+1451 
-1465 TEGTKTAVITYTENG
+1465 TAVITYTENG

-1617 AESMVTGYNA
+1617 AESMVTGYNQ

-1663 EISNIV
+1663 KISNIE

-1675 DQTYNYGGTLDLTGA
+1675 DQTYNYGETLDLTGA

-1753 YLVTIVNDVKEVS
+1753 YLVTIVNDVKEVTLYG
-1766 MNATPK
+1766 TPK
-1772 TSYNIGESLDLTNGK
+1772 TNYNVNEAIQPGLSILVTRE
-1787 ITVKRATGTDEVIDL
+1787 TGTPETIEVTSDMISN
-1802 TDPRVTVTGF
+1802 F
-1812 DSSTE
+1812 DTTTE
-1817 NTSLTIT
+1817 GTRTAVIT
-1824 VTFTENGITK
+1824 YTENGVTK
-1834 QTSYEVSVIDTVTKV
+1834 TVNYEYTVTDSVTSISIDTAVK
-1849 ELGTSPRTSYKYNE
+1849 EAQKYNE
-1863 ELDLTGATIKVT
+1863 ELDLTGATIKVISGRGT
-1875 KGSGEETVQIAE
+1875 KVISLEQNMIKAGT
-1887 SMVTGYDKTTLGEQI
+1887 YDKTTLGEQT
-1902 VTITYGGQQTTFK
+1902 VTVEYGGQQTTFK

-1927 NPVTVAGTYGDT
+1927 NPATVTGTYGDT
-1939 LTNIINNNNVMYT
+1939 LTSIINNNNVMYT

-1973 YNQNTITAQ
+1973 YNQNTLTAQ

-2008 TLQDEIS
+2008 TLQDKIS
-2015 NIVVTAPTADQ
+2015 NIEVTAPTADQ
-2026 TYNYGGTLDLTGATI
+2026 TYNYGETLDLTGATI

-2092 TEDGKEGSIDYLVTI
+2092 TEDGKEGNIDYLVTI

-2113 VSMNVTPKTSYNI
+2113 VSMNATPKTSYNI
-2126 GEGLDLTNG
+2126 GESLDLTNG
-2135 KITVKRATGT
+2135 KITIKRATGT
-2145 DEVIDLTDSRVT
+2145 DEVIDLTDPRVT
-2157 VTGFDSSTEDTSLTI
+2157 VTGFDSSTENTSLTI

-2184 TSYEISVI
+2184 TSYEVSVT

-2206 NYLYNEPLDV
+2206 NYLYNELLDV

-2314 VSLAQS
+2314 VSLTQS

-2328 RIGAQTITVNY
+2328 RIGAQTITINY

>member
-1 MKIAENEFTKNKKI
+1 MKIVENEFTKNKKI

-35 TNKVFAVPATG
+35 ANKVLAAPATG

-79 MNGTVDTPEE
+79 MNGMVDTPEE
-89 EQSRAIVMEL
+89 KQARAIVMEL

-124 QTTKPTRKGT
+124 QTTKLTRKGT

-246 LLFSGFSAGAKQVS
+246 LLFSGFSAGAKQIS
-260 SVELKNSPTK
+260 SVELKTSPTK

-279 DFTDGELTIKY
+279 DFTDGELTVKY

-300 ADAISSGKLTADSIV
+300 ADAISSGKLTADSTV

-326 DSETVDFEYYVLDS
+326 DSETVEFGYYVLDS
-340 LTISKN
+340 ITVSKN
-346 LNKMDYEHGGTI
+346 LNKMDYEHGDTI
-358 EFAGGE
+358 EFTGGE
-364 LTATYKNSAGASTTK
+364 LTATYKNSAGASTTR
-379 VLNIESEIAA
+379 VLNIKDELTA
-389 GNLIADK
+389 GTLIVDK
-396 TIADV
+396 TTADV
-401 DNKTVMF
+401 DNNVINF
-408 TYFNNK
+408 NYFGK

-458 SGKTLTPVATNAS
+458 SGKTLIPVATNAS
-471 TVTSSETTA
+471 TVTSSTTTA

-501 QKITLTYAGKT
+501 QKITLTYEGKT

-539 TPVGALNFD
+539 TPAGALNFD

-585 LPVKYGTISST
+585 LPVRYGTISST
-596 NNTEITLSN
+596 NNAEITLSN

-615 QTEFEYGTELGNVLA
+615 QTEFEYGTELGDVLV

-666 TNHKYNETL
+666 TNHKYKETL
-675 TIKLSTSTSSF
+675 TIKLSTSTNSF

-709 SKPNKISYNYGETF
+709 SKPNKISYDYGETF
-723 LTNGGQIKANYK
+723 LTNGGQLKVNYK

-757 NINMSPAVSEFVNGK
+757 NINMSPAVSKFVNGK

-916 TVTRKAGNT
+916 TVTRKAGDT
-925 KDLALTDTKVTV
+925 KDLALTDTKITV
-937 TNFDTS
+937 TDFDTS
-943 VAGTGKTADV
+943 VAGTGKTANV

-992 IATNNG
+992 IAING
-998 TITVKYADET
+998 TITVKYADGT
-1008 TSTRTMTESM
+1008 NSTRTMTESM

-1057 VDYTITI
+1057 VNYTITI
-1064 VNTVKEVT
+1064 INTVKEVT

-1101 PEAIEVT
+1101 PETIEVT

-1122 KTAVITYT
+1122 RTAI
-1130 ENGVTKTVN
+1130 
-1139 YEYTVT
+1139 
-1145 DSVTSIS
+1145 
-1152 IDTAVKEAQKYNE
+1152 
-1165 ELDLTGATIKVIKGS
+1165 
-1180 GEEIVQIAKSMIK
+1180 
-1193 AGTYDKTTLGEQTVT
+1193 
-1208 VEYGGQQ
+1208 
-1215 TTFKVNVKDYVTKIA
+1215 
-1230 VNPAIVT
+1230 
-1237 GTYGDTLTNIINNNN
+1237 
-1252 VMYTVTYA
+1252 
-1260 KAGDKTAVAVSESMV
+1260 
-1275 TGYNQNTITAQN
+1275 
-1287 LTVTYTDSD
+1287 
-1296 TLSYTNG
+1296 
-1303 QDFTSTLT
+1303 
-1311 VTLQDEI
+1311 
-1318 SNIVVTAP
+1318 
-1326 TADQT
+1326 
-1331 YNYGGTLDL
+1331 
-1340 TGATITVN
+1340 
-1348 YVSGA
+1348 
-1353 TPKTVTPTVN
+1353 
-1363 MVVEK
+1363 
-1368 GTTNAVNMSPL
+1368 
-1379 ASEFTNNKL
+1379 
-1388 NKQVTLKYTEDG
+1388 
-1400 KEGSIDYL
+1400 
-1408 VTIVNDVKEVTLYG
+1408 
-1422 TPKTNYNVNETM
+1422 
-1434 QPGLSI
+1434 
-1440 LVTRETGTPEA
+1440 
-1451 IEVTSDMISNFDTT
+1451 
-1465 TEGTKTAVITYTENG
+1465 ITYTENG

-1523 ISGRGTKV
+1523 ISGKGTKV

-1590 LTSIINNN
+1590 LT
-1598 NVMYTVTYA
+1598 
-1607 KAGDKTAVAV
+1607 
-1617 AESMVTGYNA
+1617 
-1627 NTLTAQNLTVT
+1627 
-1638 YTDSDTLSYTNGQ
+1638 
-1651 DFTSTL
+1651 
-1657 TVTLQD
+1657 
-1663 EISNIV
+1663 
-1669 VTAPTA
+1669 
-1675 DQTYNYGGTLDLTGA
+1675 
-1690 TITVNYVSGATP
+1690 
-1702 KTVTPTVNM
+1702 
-1711 VVEKGTTNAVNMSPL
+1711 
-1726 ASEFTNNKLNKQVT
+1726 
-1740 LKYTEDGKEGSID
+1740 
-1753 YLVTIVNDVKEVS
+1753 
-1766 MNATPK
+1766 
-1772 TSYNIGESLDLTNGK
+1772 
-1787 ITVKRATGTDEVIDL
+1787 
-1802 TDPRVTVTGF
+1802 
-1812 DSSTE
+1812 
-1817 NTSLTIT
+1817 
-1824 VTFTENGITK
+1824 
-1834 QTSYEVSVIDTVTKV
+1834 
-1849 ELGTSPRTSYKYNE
+1849 
-1863 ELDLTGATIKVT
+1863 
-1875 KGSGEETVQIAE
+1875 
-1887 SMVTGYDKTTLGEQI
+1887 
-1902 VTITYGGQQTTFK
+1902 
-1915 VNVKDYVTKIAV
+1915 
-1927 NPVTVAGTYGDT
+1927 
-1939 LTNIINNNNVMYT
+1939 NIINNNNVMYT

-1973 YNQNTITAQ
+1973 YNPNILTAQ
-1982 NLTVTYTDSDT
+1982 NLTVTYIDSDT

-2000 DFTSTLTV
+2000 GFTTTLTV

-2015 NIVVTAPTADQ
+2015 NIEVTAPTVDQ
-2026 TYNYGGTLDLTGATI
+2026 TYNYGETLDLTGATI

-2126 GEGLDLTNG
+2126 GESLDLTNG

-2145 DEVIDLTDSRVT
+2145 DEVINLTDSRVT
-2157 VTGFDSSTEDTSLTI
+2157 VTGFDSSTENTSLTI
-2172 MVTFTENGITKQ
+2172 TVTFTENGITKQ
-2184 TSYEISVI
+2184 TSYEVSVI

-2262 GITKTYEVTV
+2262 GITKTYEITV
-2272 SDYVTGI
+2272 SDHVTGI

-2314 VSLAQS
+2314 VSLTQS

-2366 YKYEET
+2366 YKYGET

-2433 IEITRPTKLVYNV
+2433 IEITKPTKLVYNF

-2474 SQVTITGFDTTIIGA
+2474 SQVTITGFDTTTVGA

-2538 QITKTSGSTQ
+2538 QIIKTSGSTQ

-2614 VSVVMASGKISDKT
+2614 VSVVMASGKVSDKT

-2691 AVIKVIKSSGI
+2691 ATIKVIKSSGI

-2717 TTPGTQIIT
+2717 TTPGTQMIT
-2726 ITYKNETTNFIVIV
+2726 ITYKDETTNFIVIV
-2740 GEKPAEPVTPVKP
+2740 GEKPDEPVTPVKP
-2753 EEPTKPDTPTIDPTT
+2753 EEPT
-2768 PDEPDTPETPSTPVK
+2768 EPDTPETPSTPVK
-2783 PTRPTPVKEDTKKNQ
+2783 PTRPTPIKEDTKKDQ

-2806 VETPNNTVEP
+2806 VETPNNTEEP
-2816 TKGGDSQGPQQP
+2816 TKGEDSQGPQQP

-2926 KLDKQKIE
+2926 KLDKQTIE

-2943 KVIKYNNEEFEII
+2943 KVIKYNNEEFEIV

>member
-260 SVELKNSPTK
+260 SVELKTSPTK

-346 LNKMDYEHGGTI
+346 LNKMDYEHGDTI

-471 TVTSSETTA
+471 TVTSSEATA

-709 SKPNKISYNYGETF
+709 SKPNKIFYNNGETL
-723 LTNGGQIKANYK
+723 LTNGGQIKINYK
-735 SGASQNISMGANT
+735 SGASQNISMGAST
-748 VTLTETDGS
+748 VSLTETDGS
-757 NINMSPAVSEFVNGK
+757 SINMSPSVSEFVNGK
-772 VTKTIKVNYTSDG
+772 VTKTIKVNYIADG

-843 NITETDGTTVNMAP
+843 NITETNGTTVNMAP

-916 TVTRKAGNT
+916 TVTRKAGDT

-943 VAGTGKTADV
+943 AAGTGKTANV

-992 IATNNG
+992 IATNG
-998 TITVKYADET
+998 TITVKYADGT

-1047 TYTEDGITKT
+1047 TYTEDGKEGSI
-1057 VDYTITI
+1057 DYLVTII
-1064 VNTVKEVT
+1064 NTVKEVT

-1084 EAMQP
+1084 EAIQP

-1101 PEAIEVT
+1101 PETIEVT
-1108 SDMISNFDTTTEGT
+1108 SDMISNFDTTIEGT
-1122 KTAVITYT
+1122 
-1130 ENGVTKTVN
+1130 
-1139 YEYTVT
+1139 
-1145 DSVTSIS
+1145 
-1152 IDTAVKEAQKYNE
+1152 
-1165 ELDLTGATIKVIKGS
+1165 
-1180 GEEIVQIAKSMIK
+1180 
-1193 AGTYDKTTLGEQTVT
+1193 
-1208 VEYGGQQ
+1208 
-1215 TTFKVNVKDYVTKIA
+1215 
-1230 VNPAIVT
+1230 
-1237 GTYGDTLTNIINNNN
+1237 
-1252 VMYTVTYA
+1252 
-1260 KAGDKTAVAVSESMV
+1260 
-1275 TGYNQNTITAQN
+1275 
-1287 LTVTYTDSD
+1287 
-1296 TLSYTNG
+1296 
-1303 QDFTSTLT
+1303 
-1311 VTLQDEI
+1311 
-1318 SNIVVTAP
+1318 
-1326 TADQT
+1326 
-1331 YNYGGTLDL
+1331 
-1340 TGATITVN
+1340 
-1348 YVSGA
+1348 
-1353 TPKTVTPTVN
+1353 
-1363 MVVEK
+1363 
-1368 GTTNAVNMSPL
+1368 
-1379 ASEFTNNKL
+1379 
-1388 NKQVTLKYTEDG
+1388 
-1400 KEGSIDYL
+1400 
-1408 VTIVNDVKEVTLYG
+1408 
-1422 TPKTNYNVNETM
+1422 
-1434 QPGLSI
+1434 
-1440 LVTRETGTPEA
+1440 R
-1451 IEVTSDMISNFDTT
+1451 
-1465 TEGTKTAVITYTENG
+1465 TAVITYTENG

-1617 AESMVTGYNA
+1617 AESMVTGYNQ

-1663 EISNIV
+1663 KISNIE

-1675 DQTYNYGGTLDLTGA
+1675 DQTYNYGETLDLTGATITVNYVSGATPKTVTPTVNMVVEKGTTNAVNMSPLASEFTNNKLNKQVTLKYAEDGKEGSIDYLVTIVNDVKEVTLYGTPKTNYNVNEAIQPGLSILVTRETGTPETIEVTSDMISNFDTTIEGTRTAVITYTENGVTKTVNYEYTVTDSVTSISIDTAVKEAQKYNEELDLTGATIKVISGRGTKVISLEQNMIKAGTYDKTTLGEQTVTVEYGGQQTTFKVNVKDYVTKIAVNPATVTGTYGDTLTSIINNNNVMYTVTYAKAGDKTAVAVAESMVTGYNQNTLTAQNLTVTYTDSDTLSYTNGQDFTSTLTVTLQDKISNIEVTAPTADQTYNYGETLDLTGA

-1740 LKYTEDGKEGSID
+1740 LKYTEDGKEGNID

-1787 ITVKRATGTDEVIDL
+1787 ITIKRATGTDEVIDL

-1817 NTSLTIT
+1817 NTSLTIM

-1834 QTSYEVSVIDTVTKV
+1834 QTSYEVSVT
-1849 ELGTSPRTSYKYNE
+1849 
-1863 ELDLTGATIKVT
+1863 
-1875 KGSGEETVQIAE
+1875 
-1887 SMVTGYDKTTLGEQI
+1887 
-1902 VTITYGGQQTTFK
+1902 
-1915 VNVKDYVTKIAV
+1915 
-1927 NPVTVAGTYGDT
+1927 
-1939 LTNIINNNNVMYT
+1939 
-1952 VTYAKAGDK
+1952 
-1961 TAVAVAESMVTG
+1961 
-1973 YNQNTITAQ
+1973 
-1982 NLTVTYTDSDT
+1982 
-1993 LSYTNGQ
+1993 
-2000 DFTSTLTV
+2000 
-2008 TLQDEIS
+2008 
-2015 NIVVTAPTADQ
+2015 
-2026 TYNYGGTLDLTGATI
+2026 
-2041 TVNYVSGATPKTVTP
+2041 
-2056 TVNMVV
+2056 
-2062 EKGTTNAVNMSP
+2062 
-2074 LASEFT
+2074 
-2080 NNKLNKQVTLKY
+2080 
-2092 TEDGKEGSIDYLVTI
+2092 
-2107 VNDVKE
+2107 
-2113 VSMNVTPKTSYNI
+2113 
-2126 GEGLDLTNG
+2126 
-2135 KITVKRATGT
+2135 
-2145 DEVIDLTDSRVT
+2145 
-2157 VTGFDSSTEDTSLTI
+2157 
-2172 MVTFTENGITKQ
+2172 
-2184 TSYEISVI
+2184 

-2206 NYLYNEPLDV
+2206 NYLYNELLDV

-2314 VSLAQS
+2314 VSLTQS

-2328 RIGAQTITVNY
+2328 RIGAQTITINY

>member
-260 SVELKNSPTK
+260 SVELKTSPTK

-346 LNKMDYEHGGTI
+346 LNKMDYEHGDTI

-471 TVTSSETTA
+471 TVTSSEATA

-709 SKPNKISYNYGETF
+709 SKPNKIFYNNGETL
-723 LTNGGQIKANYK
+723 LTNGGQIKINYK
-735 SGASQNISMGANT
+735 SGASQNISMGAST
-748 VTLTETDGS
+748 VSLTETDGS
-757 NINMSPAVSEFVNGK
+757 SINMSPSVSEFVNGK
-772 VTKTIKVNYTSDG
+772 VTKTIKVNYTADG

-916 TVTRKAGNT
+916 TVTRKAGDT

-943 VAGTGKTADV
+943 AAGTGKTANV

-992 IATNNG
+992 IATNG
-998 TITVKYADET
+998 TITVKYADGT

-1047 TYTEDGITKT
+1047 TYTEDGKEGSI
-1057 VDYTITI
+1057 DYLVTII
-1064 VNTVKEVT
+1064 NTVKEVT

-1084 EAMQP
+1084 EAIQP

-1101 PEAIEVT
+1101 PETIEVT

-1122 KTAVITYT
+1122 RTAVITYT

-1165 ELDLTGATIKVIKGS
+1165 ELDLTGATIKVIS
-1180 GEEIVQIAKSMIK
+1180 GRGTKVISLEQNMIK

-1208 VEYGGQQ
+1208 VKYGGQQ

-1230 VNPAIVT
+1230 VNPATVT
-1237 GTYGDTLTNIINNNN
+1237 GTYGDTLTSIINNNN

-1260 KAGDKTAVAVSESMV
+1260 KAGDKTAVAVAESMV

-1287 LTVTYTDSD
+1287 LTITYTDSD
-1296 TLSYTNG
+1296 ILSYTNG
-1303 QDFTSTLT
+1303 QDFTATLTVTLQDEISNIVVTAPTADQTYNYGGTLDLTGATITVNYVSGATPKTVTPTVNMVVEKGTTNEVNMSPLASEFTNNKLDKQVTLKYTEDGKEGSIDYLVTIINTVKEVTLYGTPKTNYNVNEAIQPGLSILVTRETGTPETIEVTSDMISNFDTTTEGTRTAVITYTENGVTKTVNYEYTVTDSVTSISIDTAVKEAQKYNEELDLTGATIKVISGRGTKVISLEQNMIKAGTYDKTTLGEQTVTVKYGGQQTTFKVNVKDYVTKIAVNPATVTGTYGDTLTSIINNNNVMYTVTYAKAGDKTAVAVAESMVTGYNQNTITAQNLTITYTDSDILSYTNGQDFTATLT

-1400 KEGSIDYL
+1400 KEG
-1408 VTIVNDVKEVTLYG
+1408 N
-1422 TPKTNYNVNETM
+1422 
-1434 QPGLSI
+1434 
-1440 LVTRETGTPEA
+1440 
-1451 IEVTSDMISNFDTT
+1451 
-1465 TEGTKTAVITYTENG
+1465 
-1480 VTKTVNYEY
+1480 
-1489 TVTDSVTSISI
+1489 
-1500 DTAVKEAQKYNEEL
+1500 
-1514 DLTGATIKV
+1514 
-1523 ISGRGTKV
+1523 
-1531 ISLEQNMIKAGTY
+1531 
-1544 DKTTLGEQTVTVEYG
+1544 
-1559 GQQTTFK
+1559 
-1566 VNVKDYVTKIAV
+1566 
-1578 NPATVTGTYGDT
+1578 
-1590 LTSIINNN
+1590 
-1598 NVMYTVTYA
+1598 
-1607 KAGDKTAVAV
+1607 
-1617 AESMVTGYNA
+1617 
-1627 NTLTAQNLTVT
+1627 
-1638 YTDSDTLSYTNGQ
+1638 
-1651 DFTSTL
+1651 
-1657 TVTLQD
+1657 
-1663 EISNIV
+1663 
-1669 VTAPTA
+1669 
-1675 DQTYNYGGTLDLTGA
+1675 
-1690 TITVNYVSGATP
+1690 
-1702 KTVTPTVNM
+1702 
-1711 VVEKGTTNAVNMSPL
+1711 
-1726 ASEFTNNKLNKQVT
+1726 
-1740 LKYTEDGKEGSID
+1740 ID

-1787 ITVKRATGTDEVIDL
+1787 ITIKRATGTDEVIDL

-1817 NTSLTIT
+1817 NTSLTIM

-1834 QTSYEVSVIDTVTKV
+1834 QTSYEVSVT
-1849 ELGTSPRTSYKYNE
+1849 
-1863 ELDLTGATIKVT
+1863 
-1875 KGSGEETVQIAE
+1875 
-1887 SMVTGYDKTTLGEQI
+1887 
-1902 VTITYGGQQTTFK
+1902 
-1915 VNVKDYVTKIAV
+1915 
-1927 NPVTVAGTYGDT
+1927 
-1939 LTNIINNNNVMYT
+1939 
-1952 VTYAKAGDK
+1952 
-1961 TAVAVAESMVTG
+1961 
-1973 YNQNTITAQ
+1973 
-1982 NLTVTYTDSDT
+1982 
-1993 LSYTNGQ
+1993 
-2000 DFTSTLTV
+2000 
-2008 TLQDEIS
+2008 
-2015 NIVVTAPTADQ
+2015 
-2026 TYNYGGTLDLTGATI
+2026 
-2041 TVNYVSGATPKTVTP
+2041 
-2056 TVNMVV
+2056 
-2062 EKGTTNAVNMSP
+2062 
-2074 LASEFT
+2074 
-2080 NNKLNKQVTLKY
+2080 
-2092 TEDGKEGSIDYLVTI
+2092 
-2107 VNDVKE
+2107 
-2113 VSMNVTPKTSYNI
+2113 
-2126 GEGLDLTNG
+2126 
-2135 KITVKRATGT
+2135 
-2145 DEVIDLTDSRVT
+2145 
-2157 VTGFDSSTEDTSLTI
+2157 
-2172 MVTFTENGITKQ
+2172 
-2184 TSYEISVI
+2184 

-2206 NYLYNEPLDV
+2206 NYLYNELLDV

-2314 VSLAQS
+2314 VSLTQS

-2328 RIGAQTITVNY
+2328 RIGAQTITINY

-2433 IEITRPTKLVYNV
+2433 IEITKPTKLVYNV

-2474 SQVTITGFDTTIIGA
+2474 SQVTITGFDTTIVGA

-2531 DLTGGTI
+2531 DLIGGTI

-2768 PDEPDTPETPSTPVK
+2768 PDEPDTPETPSTSVK

-2806 VETPNNTVEP
+2806 VETPNNTEEP
-2816 TKGGDSQGPQQP
+2816 TKEGDSQGPQQP

-2956 LKELKLKE
+2956 LKELKIKE

>member
-260 SVELKNSPTK
+260 SVELKTSPTK

-346 LNKMDYEHGGTI
+346 LNKMDYEHGDTI

-471 TVTSSETTA
+471 TVTSSEATA

-709 SKPNKISYNYGETF
+709 SKPNKIFYNNGETL
-723 LTNGGQIKANYK
+723 LTNGGQIKINYK
-735 SGASQNISMGANT
+735 SGASQNISMGAST
-748 VTLTETDGS
+748 VSLTETDGS
-757 NINMSPAVSEFVNGK
+757 SINMSPSVSEFVNGK
-772 VTKTIKVNYTSDG
+772 VTKTIKVNYIADG

-843 NITETDGTTVNMAP
+843 NITETNGTTVNMAP

-916 TVTRKAGNT
+916 TVTRKAGDT

-943 VAGTGKTADV
+943 AAGTGKTANV

-992 IATNNG
+992 IATNG
-998 TITVKYADET
+998 TITVKYADGT

-1047 TYTEDGITKT
+1047 TYTEDGKEGSI
-1057 VDYTITI
+1057 DYLVTII
-1064 VNTVKEVT
+1064 NTVKEVT

-1084 EAMQP
+1084 EAIQP

-1101 PEAIEVT
+1101 PETIEVT
-1108 SDMISNFDTTTEGT
+1108 SDMISNFDTTIEGT
-1122 KTAVITYT
+1122 
-1130 ENGVTKTVN
+1130 
-1139 YEYTVT
+1139 
-1145 DSVTSIS
+1145 
-1152 IDTAVKEAQKYNE
+1152 
-1165 ELDLTGATIKVIKGS
+1165 
-1180 GEEIVQIAKSMIK
+1180 
-1193 AGTYDKTTLGEQTVT
+1193 
-1208 VEYGGQQ
+1208 
-1215 TTFKVNVKDYVTKIA
+1215 
-1230 VNPAIVT
+1230 
-1237 GTYGDTLTNIINNNN
+1237 
-1252 VMYTVTYA
+1252 
-1260 KAGDKTAVAVSESMV
+1260 
-1275 TGYNQNTITAQN
+1275 
-1287 LTVTYTDSD
+1287 
-1296 TLSYTNG
+1296 
-1303 QDFTSTLT
+1303 
-1311 VTLQDEI
+1311 
-1318 SNIVVTAP
+1318 
-1326 TADQT
+1326 
-1331 YNYGGTLDL
+1331 
-1340 TGATITVN
+1340 
-1348 YVSGA
+1348 
-1353 TPKTVTPTVN
+1353 
-1363 MVVEK
+1363 
-1368 GTTNAVNMSPL
+1368 
-1379 ASEFTNNKL
+1379 
-1388 NKQVTLKYTEDG
+1388 
-1400 KEGSIDYL
+1400 
-1408 VTIVNDVKEVTLYG
+1408 
-1422 TPKTNYNVNETM
+1422 
-1434 QPGLSI
+1434 
-1440 LVTRETGTPEA
+1440 R
-1451 IEVTSDMISNFDTT
+1451 
-1465 TEGTKTAVITYTENG
+1465 TAVITYTENG

-1617 AESMVTGYNA
+1617 AESMVTGYNQ
-1627 NTLTAQNLTVT
+1627 NTITAQNLTIT
-1638 YTDSDTLSYTNGQ
+1638 YTDSDILSYTNGQ
-1651 DFTSTL
+1651 DFTATLTVTLQDEISNIVVTAPTADQTYNYGGTLDLTGATITVNYVSGATPKTVTPTVNMVVEKGTTNAVNMSPLASEFTNNKLNKQVTLKYAEDGKEGSIDYLVTIVNDVKEVTLYGTPKTNYNVNEAIQPGLSILVTRETGTPETIEVTSDMISNFDTTIEGTRTAVITYTENGVTKTVNYEYTVTDSVTSISIDTAVKEAQKYNEELDLTGATIKVISGRGTKVISLEQNMIKAGTYDKTTLGEQTVTVEYGGQQTTFKVNVKDYVTKIAVNPATVTGTYGDTLTSIINNNNVMYTVTYAKAGDKTAVAVAESMVTGYNQNTITAQNLTITYTDSDILSYTNGQDFTATL

-1740 LKYTEDGKEGSID
+1740 LKYTEDGKEGNID

-1787 ITVKRATGTDEVIDL
+1787 ITIKRATGTDEVIDL

-1817 NTSLTIT
+1817 NTSLTIM

-1834 QTSYEVSVIDTVTKV
+1834 QTSYEVSVT
-1849 ELGTSPRTSYKYNE
+1849 
-1863 ELDLTGATIKVT
+1863 
-1875 KGSGEETVQIAE
+1875 
-1887 SMVTGYDKTTLGEQI
+1887 
-1902 VTITYGGQQTTFK
+1902 
-1915 VNVKDYVTKIAV
+1915 
-1927 NPVTVAGTYGDT
+1927 
-1939 LTNIINNNNVMYT
+1939 
-1952 VTYAKAGDK
+1952 
-1961 TAVAVAESMVTG
+1961 
-1973 YNQNTITAQ
+1973 
-1982 NLTVTYTDSDT
+1982 
-1993 LSYTNGQ
+1993 
-2000 DFTSTLTV
+2000 
-2008 TLQDEIS
+2008 
-2015 NIVVTAPTADQ
+2015 
-2026 TYNYGGTLDLTGATI
+2026 
-2041 TVNYVSGATPKTVTP
+2041 
-2056 TVNMVV
+2056 
-2062 EKGTTNAVNMSP
+2062 
-2074 LASEFT
+2074 
-2080 NNKLNKQVTLKY
+2080 
-2092 TEDGKEGSIDYLVTI
+2092 
-2107 VNDVKE
+2107 
-2113 VSMNVTPKTSYNI
+2113 
-2126 GEGLDLTNG
+2126 
-2135 KITVKRATGT
+2135 
-2145 DEVIDLTDSRVT
+2145 
-2157 VTGFDSSTEDTSLTI
+2157 
-2172 MVTFTENGITKQ
+2172 
-2184 TSYEISVI
+2184 

-2206 NYLYNEPLDV
+2206 NYLYNELLDV

-2314 VSLAQS
+2314 VSLTQS

-2328 RIGAQTITVNY
+2328 RIGAQTITINY

>member
-1 MKIAENEFTKNKKI
+1 MKIVENEFTKNKKI

-35 TNKVFAVPATG
+35 ANKVLAAPATG

-79 MNGTVDTPEE
+79 MNGMVDTPEE
-89 EQSRAIVMEL
+89 KQARAIVMEL

-124 QTTKPTRKGT
+124 QTTKLTRKGT

-246 LLFSGFSAGAKQVS
+246 LLFSGFSAGAKQIS
-260 SVELKNSPTK
+260 SVELKTSPTK

-279 DFTDGELTIKY
+279 DFTDGELTVKY

-300 ADAISSGKLTADSIV
+300 ADAISSGKLTADSTV

-326 DSETVDFEYYVLDS
+326 DSETVEFGYYVLDS
-340 LTISKN
+340 ITVSKN
-346 LNKMDYEHGGTI
+346 LNKMDYEHGDTI
-358 EFAGGE
+358 EFTGGE
-364 LTATYKNSAGASTTK
+364 LTATYKNSAGASTTR
-379 VLNIESEIAA
+379 VLNIKDELTA
-389 GNLIADK
+389 GTLIVDK
-396 TIADV
+396 TTADV
-401 DNKTVMF
+401 DNNVINF
-408 TYFNNK
+408 NYFGK

-471 TVTSSETTA
+471 TVTSSTTTA

-501 QKITLTYAGKT
+501 QKITLTYEGKT

-539 TPVGALNFD
+539 TPAGALNFD

-585 LPVKYGTISST
+585 LPVRYGTISST
-596 NNTEITLSN
+596 NNAEITLSN

-615 QTEFEYGTELGNVLA
+615 QTEFEYGTELGDVLV

-657 VASPAATLL
+657 VASPTATLL

-675 TIKLSTSTSSF
+675 TIKLSTSTNSF
-686 DQLPAVAT
+686 DQLPAVTT
-694 QVITLKDVPVSIDVA
+694 QAITLKDVPVSIDVA
-709 SKPNKISYNYGETF
+709 SKPNKIFYNYGETF
-723 LTNGGQIKANYK
+723 LTNGGQLKVNYK

-748 VTLTETDGS
+748 VSLTETDGS
-757 NINMSPAVSEFVNGK
+757 SINMSPSVSEFVNGK
-772 VTKTIKVNYTSDG
+772 VTKAIKVNYTADG

-916 TVTRKAGNT
+916 TVTRKAGDT
-925 KDLALTDTKVTV
+925 KDLALTDTKITV
-937 TNFDTS
+937 TDFDTS
-943 VAGTGKTADV
+943 VAGTGKTANV

-992 IATNNG
+992 IATNG
-998 TITVKYADET
+998 TITIKYADGT
-1008 TSTRTMTESM
+1008 NSTRTMTESM

-1057 VDYTITI
+1057 VNYTITI
-1064 VNTVKEVT
+1064 INTVKEVT

-1108 SDMISNFDTTTEGT
+1108 SNMISNFNTTTEGT
-1122 KTAVITYT
+1122 RTAI
-1130 ENGVTKTVN
+1130 
-1139 YEYTVT
+1139 
-1145 DSVTSIS
+1145 
-1152 IDTAVKEAQKYNE
+1152 
-1165 ELDLTGATIKVIKGS
+1165 
-1180 GEEIVQIAKSMIK
+1180 
-1193 AGTYDKTTLGEQTVT
+1193 
-1208 VEYGGQQ
+1208 
-1215 TTFKVNVKDYVTKIA
+1215 
-1230 VNPAIVT
+1230 
-1237 GTYGDTLTNIINNNN
+1237 
-1252 VMYTVTYA
+1252 
-1260 KAGDKTAVAVSESMV
+1260 
-1275 TGYNQNTITAQN
+1275 
-1287 LTVTYTDSD
+1287 
-1296 TLSYTNG
+1296 
-1303 QDFTSTLT
+1303 
-1311 VTLQDEI
+1311 
-1318 SNIVVTAP
+1318 
-1326 TADQT
+1326 
-1331 YNYGGTLDL
+1331 
-1340 TGATITVN
+1340 
-1348 YVSGA
+1348 
-1353 TPKTVTPTVN
+1353 
-1363 MVVEK
+1363 
-1368 GTTNAVNMSPL
+1368 
-1379 ASEFTNNKL
+1379 
-1388 NKQVTLKYTEDG
+1388 
-1400 KEGSIDYL
+1400 
-1408 VTIVNDVKEVTLYG
+1408 
-1422 TPKTNYNVNETM
+1422 
-1434 QPGLSI
+1434 
-1440 LVTRETGTPEA
+1440 
-1451 IEVTSDMISNFDTT
+1451 
-1465 TEGTKTAVITYTENG
+1465 ITYTENG

-1523 ISGRGTKV
+1523 ISGKGTKV

-1566 VNVKDYVTKIAV
+1566 VNVKDYVIKIAV
-1578 NPATVTGTYGDT
+1578 NPATVT
-1590 LTSIINNN
+1590 
-1598 NVMYTVTYA
+1598 
-1607 KAGDKTAVAV
+1607 
-1617 AESMVTGYNA
+1617 
-1627 NTLTAQNLTVT
+1627 
-1638 YTDSDTLSYTNGQ
+1638 
-1651 DFTSTL
+1651 
-1657 TVTLQD
+1657 
-1663 EISNIV
+1663 
-1669 VTAPTA
+1669 
-1675 DQTYNYGGTLDLTGA
+1675 
-1690 TITVNYVSGATP
+1690 
-1702 KTVTPTVNM
+1702 
-1711 VVEKGTTNAVNMSPL
+1711 
-1726 ASEFTNNKLNKQVT
+1726 
-1740 LKYTEDGKEGSID
+1740 
-1753 YLVTIVNDVKEVS
+1753 
-1766 MNATPK
+1766 
-1772 TSYNIGESLDLTNGK
+1772 
-1787 ITVKRATGTDEVIDL
+1787 
-1802 TDPRVTVTGF
+1802 
-1812 DSSTE
+1812 
-1817 NTSLTIT
+1817 
-1824 VTFTENGITK
+1824 
-1834 QTSYEVSVIDTVTKV
+1834 
-1849 ELGTSPRTSYKYNE
+1849 
-1863 ELDLTGATIKVT
+1863 
-1875 KGSGEETVQIAE
+1875 
-1887 SMVTGYDKTTLGEQI
+1887 
-1902 VTITYGGQQTTFK
+1902 
-1915 VNVKDYVTKIAV
+1915 
-1927 NPVTVAGTYGDT
+1927 GTYGDT

-1973 YNQNTITAQ
+1973 YNPNILTAQ
-1982 NLTVTYTDSDT
+1982 NLTVTYIDSDT

-2000 DFTSTLTV
+2000 GFTTTLTV

-2015 NIVVTAPTADQ
+2015 NIEVTAPTVDQ

-2126 GEGLDLTNG
+2126 GESLDLTNG

-2145 DEVIDLTDSRVT
+2145 DEVINLTDSRVT
-2157 VTGFDSSTEDTSLTI
+2157 VTGFDSSTENTSLTI
-2172 MVTFTENGITKQ
+2172 TVTFTENGITKQ
-2184 TSYEISVI
+2184 TSYEVSVI

-2229 EVINMTESMVKEMDN
+2229 EVINMNESMVKEMDN

-2262 GITKTYEVTV
+2262 GITKTYEITV

-2314 VSLAQS
+2314 VSLTQS

-2366 YKYEET
+2366 YKYGET

-2433 IEITRPTKLVYNV
+2433 IEITKPTKLVYNF

-2474 SQVTITGFDTTIIGA
+2474 SQVTITGFDTTTVGA

-2538 QITKTSGSTQ
+2538 QIIKTSGSTQ

-2691 AVIKVIKSSGI
+2691 ATIKVIKSSGI

-2717 TTPGTQIIT
+2717 TTPGTQMIT
-2726 ITYKNETTNFIVIV
+2726 ITYKDETTNFIVIV
-2740 GEKPAEPVTPVKP
+2740 GEKPDEPVTPVKP
-2753 EEPTKPDTPTIDPTT
+2753 EEPT
-2768 PDEPDTPETPSTPVK
+2768 EPDTPETPSTPVK
-2783 PTRPTPVKEDTKKNQ
+2783 PTRPTPIKEDTKKDQ

-2806 VETPNNTVEP
+2806 IETPNNTEEP
-2816 TKGGDSQGPQQP
+2816 TKGEDSQGPQQP

-2926 KLDKQKIE
+2926 KLDKQTIE

-2943 KVIKYNNEEFEII
+2943 KVIKYNNEEFEIV

>member
-35 TNKVFAVPATG
+35 ANKVFAAPATG

-89 EQSRAIVMEL
+89 DQSRAIVMEL

-260 SVELKNSPTK
+260 SVELKTSPTK

-300 ADAISSGKLTADSIV
+300 ADAISSGKLTADSTV

-340 LTISKN
+340 LTVSKN
-346 LNKMDYEHGGTI
+346 LNKMDYEHGDTI

-408 TYFNNK
+408 TYFDNK

-471 TVTSSETTA
+471 TVTSSEATA

-501 QKITLTYAGKT
+501 QKITLTYEGKT

-539 TPVGALNFD
+539 TPAGALNFD

-596 NNTEITLSN
+596 NNAEITLSN

-615 QTEFEYGTELGNVLA
+615 QTEFEYGTELGDVLA

-723 LTNGGQIKANYK
+723 LTNGGQIKVNYK

-772 VTKTIKVNYTSDG
+772 VTKTIKVNYTADG
-785 KTFDTSFD
+785 KIFDTSFD

-916 TVTRKAGNT
+916 TVTRKAGDT

-943 VAGTGKTADV
+943 VAGTGKTANV
-953 KYTEEGKDYTSTFTY
+953 KYTEEGKDYTDTFTY

-992 IATNNG
+992 IATNG
-998 TITVKYADET
+998 TITVKYADGT

-1084 EAMQP
+1084 EAIQP

-1101 PEAIEVT
+1101 PETIEVT

-1122 KTAVITYT
+1122 RTAVITYT

-1165 ELDLTGATIKVIKGS
+1165 ELDLTGATIKVTKGS
-1180 GEEIVQIAKSMIK
+1180 GEETVQIAKSMIK

-1230 VNPAIVT
+1230 VNPATVT
-1237 GTYGDTLTNIINNNN
+1237 GTYGDTLTSIINNNN

-1260 KAGDKTAVAVSESMV
+1260 KAGDKTAVAVAESMV
-1275 TGYNQNTITAQN
+1275 TGYSQNTITAQN
-1287 LTVTYTDSD
+1287 LTVTYTDLD

-1303 QDFTSTLT
+1303 QDFTATLT

-1388 NKQVTLKYTEDG
+1388 DKQVTLKYTEDG
-1400 KEGSIDYL
+1400 KEGSIDYV
-1408 VTIVNDVKEVTLYG
+1408 VTIINTVKEVTLYG
-1422 TPKTNYNVNETM
+1422 TPKTNYNVNEAM

-1440 LVTRETGTPEA
+1440 LVTRETGTPET
-1451 IEVTSDMISNFDTT
+1451 IEVTPDMISNFDTT

-1500 DTAVKEAQKYNEEL
+1500 DTAVKETQKYNEEL

-1617 AESMVTGYNA
+1617 AESMVTGYSQ
-1627 NTLTAQNLTVT
+1627 NTITAQNLTVT
-1638 YTDSDTLSYTNGQ
+1638 YTDLDTLSYTNGQ
-1651 DFTSTL
+1651 DFTATL

-1726 ASEFTNNKLNKQVT
+1726 ASEFTNNKLDKQVT

-1766 MNATPK
+1766 MNVTPK

-1787 ITVKRATGTDEVIDL
+1787 ITIKRATGTDEVIDL

-1812 DSSTE
+1812 DSSAE
-1817 NTSLTIT
+1817 NTSLTIM

-1834 QTSYEVSVIDTVTKV
+1834 QTSYEVSVTDTVTKV
-1849 ELGTSPRTSYKYNE
+1849 ELETSPRTSYKYNE

-1875 KGSGEETVQIAE
+1875 KGSGEETVQITE
-1887 SMVTGYDKTTLGEQI
+1887 SMVTGYDKTILGEQT

-1927 NPVTVAGTYGDT
+1927 NPATVTGTYGDT
-1939 LTNIINNNNVMYT
+1939 LTSIINNNNVMYT

-1973 YNQNTITAQ
+1973 YSQNTITAQ
-1982 NLTVTYTDSDT
+1982 NLTVTYTDLDT

-2000 DFTSTLTV
+2000 DFTATLTV

-2080 NNKLNKQVTLKY
+2080 NNKLDKQVTLKY

-2126 GEGLDLTNG
+2126 GESLDLTNG
-2135 KITVKRATGT
+2135 KITIKRATGT
-2145 DEVIDLTDSRVT
+2145 DEVIDLTDPRVT
-2157 VTGFDSSTEDTSLTI
+2157 VTGFDSSAENTSLTI

-2184 TSYEISVI
+2184 TSYEVSVT

-2216 SAGTIKVT
+2216 SVGTIKVT

-2262 GITKTYEVTV
+2262 GITKTYEITV

-2314 VSLAQS
+2314 VSLTQS

-2366 YKYEET
+2366 YKYGDT

-2414 NYNGKQTTYEI
+2414 HYNGKQTTYEI

-2474 SQVTITGFDTTIIGA
+2474 SQVTITGFDTTTIGA

-2569 ITVTYD
+2569 ITVAYD

-2783 PTRPTPVKEDTKKNQ
+2783 PTRPTSVKEDTKKNQ

-2806 VETPNNTVEP
+2806 VETPNNTEEP

>member
-35 TNKVFAVPATG
+35 ANKVFAAPATG

-89 EQSRAIVMEL
+89 DQSRAIVMEL

-260 SVELKNSPTK
+260 SVELKTSPTK

-300 ADAISSGKLTADSIV
+300 ADAISSGKLTADSTV

-340 LTISKN
+340 LTVSKN
-346 LNKMDYEHGGTI
+346 LNKMDYEHGDTI

-408 TYFNNK
+408 TYFDNK

-471 TVTSSETTA
+471 TVTSSEATA

-501 QKITLTYAGKT
+501 QKITLTYEGKT

-539 TPVGALNFD
+539 TPAGALNFD

-585 LPVKYGTISST
+585 LPIKYGTISST
-596 NNTEITLSN
+596 NNAEITLSN

-615 QTEFEYGTELGNVLA
+615 QTEFEYGTELGDVLA

-723 LTNGGQIKANYK
+723 LTNGGQIKVNYK

-772 VTKTIKVNYTSDG
+772 VTKTIKVNYTADG
-785 KTFDTSFD
+785 KIFDTSFD

-878 TTNYNITLKNTV
+878 ITNYNITLKNTV

-916 TVTRKAGNT
+916 TVTRKAGDT

-943 VAGTGKTADV
+943 VAGTGKTANV
-953 KYTEEGKDYTSTFTY
+953 KYTEEGKDYTDTFTY

-992 IATNNG
+992 IATNG
-998 TITVKYADET
+998 TITVKYADGT

-1101 PEAIEVT
+1101 PETIEVT
-1108 SDMISNFDTTTEGT
+1108 PDMISNFDTTTEGT

-1165 ELDLTGATIKVIKGS
+1165 ELDLTGATIKVISGKGTKVIS
-1180 GEEIVQIAKSMIK
+1180 LEQSMIK

-1230 VNPAIVT
+1230 VNPATVT
-1237 GTYGDTLTNIINNNN
+1237 GTYGDTLTSIINNNN

-1260 KAGDKTAVAVSESMV
+1260 KAGDKAAVAVSESMV
-1275 TGYNQNTITAQN
+1275 TGYNQNTLTAQN
-1287 LTVTYTDSD
+1287 LTVTYTDLD

-1303 QDFTSTLT
+1303 QDFTATLT

-1318 SNIVVTAP
+1318 SNIEVTAP

-1408 VTIVNDVKEVTLYG
+1408 VTIINTVKEVTLYG
-1422 TPKTNYNVNETM
+1422 TPKTNYNVNEAM

-1440 LVTRETGTPEA
+1440 LVTRETGTPET
-1451 IEVTSDMISNFDTT
+1451 IEVTPDMISNFDTT

-1523 ISGRGTKV
+1523 ISGKGTKV
-1531 ISLEQNMIKAGTY
+1531 ISLEQSMIKAGTY

-1607 KAGDKTAVAV
+1607 KAGDKAAVAV
-1617 AESMVTGYNA
+1617 SESMVTGYNQ

-1638 YTDSDTLSYTNGQ
+1638 YTDLDTLSYTNGQ
-1651 DFTSTL
+1651 DFTATL

-1663 EISNIV
+1663 EISNI
-1669 VTAPTA
+1669 
-1675 DQTYNYGGTLDLTGA
+1675 
-1690 TITVNYVSGATP
+1690 
-1702 KTVTPTVNM
+1702 
-1711 VVEKGTTNAVNMSPL
+1711 E
-1726 ASEFTNNKLNKQVT
+1726 
-1740 LKYTEDGKEGSID
+1740 
-1753 YLVTIVNDVKEVS
+1753 
-1766 MNATPK
+1766 
-1772 TSYNIGESLDLTNGK
+1772 
-1787 ITVKRATGTDEVIDL
+1787 
-1802 TDPRVTVTGF
+1802 
-1812 DSSTE
+1812 
-1817 NTSLTIT
+1817 
-1824 VTFTENGITK
+1824 
-1834 QTSYEVSVIDTVTKV
+1834 
-1849 ELGTSPRTSYKYNE
+1849 
-1863 ELDLTGATIKVT
+1863 
-1875 KGSGEETVQIAE
+1875 
-1887 SMVTGYDKTTLGEQI
+1887 
-1902 VTITYGGQQTTFK
+1902 
-1915 VNVKDYVTKIAV
+1915 
-1927 NPVTVAGTYGDT
+1927 
-1939 LTNIINNNNVMYT
+1939 
-1952 VTYAKAGDK
+1952 
-1961 TAVAVAESMVTG
+1961 
-1973 YNQNTITAQ
+1973 
-1982 NLTVTYTDSDT
+1982 
-1993 LSYTNGQ
+1993 
-2000 DFTSTLTV
+2000 
-2008 TLQDEIS
+2008 
-2015 NIVVTAPTADQ
+2015 VTAPTADQ

-2126 GEGLDLTNG
+2126 GESLDLTNG
-2135 KITVKRATGT
+2135 KITVTRATGT
-2145 DEVIDLTDSRVT
+2145 DEVINLTDSRVT
-2157 VTGFDSSTEDTSLTI
+2157 VTGFDSSTENTSLTI

-2184 TSYEISVI
+2184 TSYEVSVI

-2216 SAGTIKVT
+2216 SVGTIKVT

-2244 TPFNSKTLG
+2244 TPFNSKKLG

-2314 VSLAQS
+2314 VSLTQS

-2366 YKYEET
+2366 YKYGET

-2400 GFNSETLGTQELIV
+2400 GFNSETLGTQELTV

-2433 IEITRPTKLVYNV
+2433 IKITKPTKLVYNV

-2474 SQVTITGFDTTIIGA
+2474 SQVTITGFDTTTVGA

-2548 ILNITKQMISG
+2548 ILKITKQMISG

-2726 ITYKNETTNFIVIV
+2726 VTYKNETTNFIVIV
-2740 GEKPAEPVTPVKP
+2740 GEKPAEPVTPVEP
-2753 EEPTKPDTPTIDPTT
+2753 EEPTT
-2768 PDEPDTPETPSTPVK
+2768 PDKPETPDRTTPV
-2783 PTRPTPVKEDTKKNQ
+2783 RPSNRVTT
-2798 EEPNVDEI
+2798 EEPNVEET
-2806 VETPNNTVEP
+2806 VETPNNTEEP
-2816 TKGGDSQGPQQP
+2816 TKGEDLQEPQQP

-2841 EKENNT
+2841 EKEDDT
-2847 AETKMIAGAT
+2847 LKTKMIAGGI
-2857 GLAGLLILLLLL
+2857 GLAGLLLLLLLL
-2869 VFKHNTKI
+2869 VFKRNTKI
-2877 YVQEDGNEYVLGGKE
+2877 YVEEDGEYVLGGME
-2892 RLSKN
+2892 RLT
-2897 NKSIDVDKFLDGNTY
+2897 NKHRTIDVDQYLDGNTY
-2912 PNKVK
+2912 PNRVK
-2917 IVLDKKIAE
+2917 IVLNKKIAE

-2943 KVIKYNNEEFEII
+2943 KVIKYNNEEFEIT
-2956 LKELKLKE
+2956 LKELKTKE

>member
-35 TNKVFAVPATG
+35 ANKVLAAPATG

-58 DNPDPDAEDIDD
+58 DNPNPDAEDIDD

-79 MNGTVDTPEE
+79 MNGMVDTPEE
-89 EQSRAIVMEL
+89 KQARAIVMEL

-124 QTTKPTRKGT
+124 QTTKLTRKGT

-180 ATGSSYLTSGTVVGQ
+180 AIGSSYLTSGTVVGQ

-246 LLFSGFSAGAKQVS
+246 LLFSGFSAGAKQIS
-260 SVELKNSPTK
+260 SVELKTSPTK

-279 DFTDGELTIKY
+279 DFTDGELIVKY

-300 ADAISSGKLTADSIV
+300 ADAISSGKLTADSTV

-326 DSETVDFEYYVLDS
+326 DSETVEFGYYVLDS
-340 LTISKN
+340 ITVSKN
-346 LNKMDYEHGGTI
+346 LNKMDYEHGDTI
-358 EFAGGE
+358 EFTGGE
-364 LTATYKNSAGASTTK
+364 LTATYKNSAGASTTRI
-379 VLNIESEIAA
+379 LNIKDELTA
-389 GNLIADK
+389 GTLIVDK
-396 TIADV
+396 TTADV
-401 DNKTVMF
+401 DNNVINF
-408 TYFNNK
+408 NYFGK
-414 TASINLTVTD
+414 TATITLTITD

-458 SGKTLTPVATNAS
+458 SGKTLTPVATDAS
-471 TVTSSETTA
+471 IVTSSETTA

-501 QKITLTYAGKT
+501 QKITLTYEGKT

-539 TPVGALNFD
+539 TPAGALNFD

-596 NNTEITLSN
+596 NNAEITLSN

-615 QTEFEYGTELGNVLA
+615 QTEFEYGTELGDVLA

-723 LTNGGQIKANYK
+723 LTNGGQIKVNYK

-785 KTFDTSFD
+785 KTFDTSFE

-803 AITTNPKLVFEHNDT
+803 AITANPKLVFEHNDT

-843 NITETDGTTVNMAP
+843 NITETDGTTVNMVP

-916 TVTRKAGNT
+916 TVTRKAGDT
-925 KDLALTDTKVTV
+925 KDLALTDTKITV

-943 VAGTGKTADV
+943 VAGTGKTANV

-992 IATNNG
+992 IATNG
-998 TITVKYADET
+998 TITVKYADGT
-1008 TSTRTMTESM
+1008 NSTRTMTESM

-1057 VDYTITI
+1057 VNYTITI
-1064 VNTVKEVT
+1064 INTVKEVT

-1089 GLSILVTRETGT
+1089 GLSILVTRETET
-1101 PEAIEVT
+1101 PETIEVT

-1122 KTAVITYT
+1122 RTAVITYT
-1130 ENGVTKTVN
+1130 ENGVTK
-1139 YEYTVT
+1139 
-1145 DSVTSIS
+1145 I
-1152 IDTAVKEAQKYNE
+1152 
-1165 ELDLTGATIKVIKGS
+1165 
-1180 GEEIVQIAKSMIK
+1180 
-1193 AGTYDKTTLGEQTVT
+1193 
-1208 VEYGGQQ
+1208 
-1215 TTFKVNVKDYVTKIA
+1215 
-1230 VNPAIVT
+1230 
-1237 GTYGDTLTNIINNNN
+1237 
-1252 VMYTVTYA
+1252 
-1260 KAGDKTAVAVSESMV
+1260 
-1275 TGYNQNTITAQN
+1275 
-1287 LTVTYTDSD
+1287 
-1296 TLSYTNG
+1296 
-1303 QDFTSTLT
+1303 
-1311 VTLQDEI
+1311 
-1318 SNIVVTAP
+1318 
-1326 TADQT
+1326 
-1331 YNYGGTLDL
+1331 
-1340 TGATITVN
+1340 
-1348 YVSGA
+1348 
-1353 TPKTVTPTVN
+1353 
-1363 MVVEK
+1363 
-1368 GTTNAVNMSPL
+1368 
-1379 ASEFTNNKL
+1379 
-1388 NKQVTLKYTEDG
+1388 
-1400 KEGSIDYL
+1400 
-1408 VTIVNDVKEVTLYG
+1408 
-1422 TPKTNYNVNETM
+1422 
-1434 QPGLSI
+1434 
-1440 LVTRETGTPEA
+1440 
-1451 IEVTSDMISNFDTT
+1451 
-1465 TEGTKTAVITYTENG
+1465 
-1480 VTKTVNYEY
+1480 VNYEY

-1523 ISGRGTKV
+1523 ISGKGTKV

-1590 LTSIINNN
+1590 LT
-1598 NVMYTVTYA
+1598 
-1607 KAGDKTAVAV
+1607 
-1617 AESMVTGYNA
+1617 
-1627 NTLTAQNLTVT
+1627 
-1638 YTDSDTLSYTNGQ
+1638 
-1651 DFTSTL
+1651 
-1657 TVTLQD
+1657 
-1663 EISNIV
+1663 
-1669 VTAPTA
+1669 
-1675 DQTYNYGGTLDLTGA
+1675 
-1690 TITVNYVSGATP
+1690 
-1702 KTVTPTVNM
+1702 
-1711 VVEKGTTNAVNMSPL
+1711 
-1726 ASEFTNNKLNKQVT
+1726 
-1740 LKYTEDGKEGSID
+1740 
-1753 YLVTIVNDVKEVS
+1753 
-1766 MNATPK
+1766 
-1772 TSYNIGESLDLTNGK
+1772 
-1787 ITVKRATGTDEVIDL
+1787 
-1802 TDPRVTVTGF
+1802 
-1812 DSSTE
+1812 
-1817 NTSLTIT
+1817 
-1824 VTFTENGITK
+1824 
-1834 QTSYEVSVIDTVTKV
+1834 
-1849 ELGTSPRTSYKYNE
+1849 
-1863 ELDLTGATIKVT
+1863 
-1875 KGSGEETVQIAE
+1875 
-1887 SMVTGYDKTTLGEQI
+1887 
-1902 VTITYGGQQTTFK
+1902 
-1915 VNVKDYVTKIAV
+1915 
-1927 NPVTVAGTYGDT
+1927 
-1939 LTNIINNNNVMYT
+1939 NIINNNNVMYT

-1973 YNQNTITAQ
+1973 YNPNTLTAQ

-2000 DFTSTLTV
+2000 DFTATLTV

-2015 NIVVTAPTADQ
+2015 NIEVTAPTVDQ
-2026 TYNYGGTLDLTGATI
+2026 TYKYGGTLDLTGATI

-2126 GEGLDLTNG
+2126 GESLDLTNG
-2135 KITVKRATGT
+2135 EITVTRATGT
-2145 DEVIDLTDSRVT
+2145 DEVINLTDSRVT
-2157 VTGFDSSTEDTSLTI
+2157 VTGFDSSTENTSLTI
-2172 MVTFTENGITKQ
+2172 IVTFTENGITKQ
-2184 TSYEISVI
+2184 TSYEVSVI

-2216 SAGTIKVT
+2216 SVGTIKVT

-2244 TPFNSKTLG
+2244 TPFNSQKLG

-2314 VSLAQS
+2314 VSLTQS

-2366 YKYEET
+2366 YKYGET

-2400 GFNSETLGTQELIV
+2400 GFNSETLGTQELTV

-2433 IEITRPTKLVYNV
+2433 IKITKPTKLVYNV

-2474 SQVTITGFDTTIIGA
+2474 SQVTITGFDTTTVGA

-2717 TTPGTQIIT
+2717 TTPGTQMIT

-2783 PTRPTPVKEDTKKNQ
+2783 PTRPTSVREDTKKNQ

-2806 VETPNNTVEP
+2806 VETPNNTEEP
-2816 TKGGDSQGPQQP
+2816 TKGEDSQGPQQP

-2841 EKENNT
+2841 EKEDNT

-2897 NKSIDVDKFLDGNTY
+2897 NKTIDVDKFLDGNTY

-2917 IVLDKKIAE
+2917 IILDKKIAE

-2934 IKHRGKVTK
+2934 IKHRGKVTE
-2943 KVIKYNNEEFEII
+2943 KVIKYNNEEFEIV
-2956 LKELKLKE
+2956 LKELKTKE

>member
-1 MKIAENEFTKNKKI
+1 MIVKTVEF
-15 YALVILIIM
+15 
-24 ISNLFSPYGVL
+24 G
-35 TNKVFAVPATG
+35 
-46 EPYYRLTLLKPS
+46 
-58 DNPDPDAEDIDD
+58 
-70 ATYYYYYDY
+70 
-79 MNGTVDTPEE
+79 
-89 EQSRAIVMEL
+89 
-99 SIEGC
+99 
-104 NSVNSADIYFRW
+104 
-116 NTDKFVAG
+116 
-124 QTTKPTRKGT
+124 
-134 PYLEAATEYTNNSK
+134 
-148 YPDADFGIT
+148 
-157 NWGSPVYEIL
+157 
-167 DASAGTLR
+167 
-175 FTGGI
+175 
-180 ATGSSYLTSGTVVGQ
+180 
-195 FLFLLKDG
+195 
-203 VTIDD
+203 
-208 ITTDDISLVTGAV
+208 
-221 GLEQGLQ
+221 
-228 IAYFPDGKTAYH
+228 
-240 TDGKDY
+240 
-246 LLFSGFSAGAKQVS
+246 
-260 SVELKNSPTK
+260 
-270 TQYYVGETL
+270 
-279 DFTDGELTIKY
+279 
-290 DDGSEENISI
+290 
-300 ADAISSGKLTADSIV
+300 
-315 ATNSK
+315 
-320 KVTLTY
+320 
-326 DSETVDFEYYVLDS
+326 YYVLDS
-340 LTISKN
+340 ITVSKN
-346 LNKMDYEHGGTI
+346 LNKMDYEHGDTI
-358 EFAGGE
+358 EFTGGE
-364 LTATYKNSAGASTTK
+364 LTATYKNSAGASTTRI
-379 VLNIESEIAA
+379 LNIKDELTA
-389 GNLIADK
+389 GTLIVDK
-396 TIADV
+396 TTADV
-401 DNKTVMF
+401 DNNVINF
-408 TYFNNK
+408 NYFGK
-414 TASINLTVTD
+414 TASITLTITD

-458 SGKTLTPVATNAS
+458 SGKTLTTVATNAS

-501 QKITLTYAGKT
+501 QKVTLTYEGKT

-539 TPVGALNFD
+539 TPAGALNFD

-560 TFTVGASSLTIDTTT
+560 TFTVGASSLTIDTTA

-585 LPVKYGTISST
+585 FPVRYGTISST
-596 NNTEITLSN
+596 NNAEITLSN

-637 YADGTTSSPKAIT
+637 YAGGTTSSPKAIT

-675 TIKLSTSTSSF
+675 TIKLSTSTNSF

-694 QVITLKDVPVSIDVA
+694 QIITLKDVPVSIDVA
-709 SKPNKISYNYGETF
+709 SKPNKISYDYGETF
-723 LTNGGQIKANYK
+723 LTNGGQLKVNYK

-818 FDASTGKLTVTYKSG
+818 FEASTGKLTVTYKSG

-843 NITETDGTTVNMAP
+843 NITETNGTTVNMAP

-916 TVTRKAGNT
+916 TVTRKAGDT
-925 KDLALTDTKVTV
+925 KDLALTDTKITV
-937 TNFDTS
+937 TDFDTS
-943 VAGTGKTADV
+943 VAGTGKTANV

-992 IATNNG
+992 IATNG
-998 TITVKYADET
+998 TITVKYADGT
-1008 TSTRTMTESM
+1008 NSTRTMTESM

-1024 SAVNMTPSSY
+1024 FAVNMTPSSY

-1057 VDYTITI
+1057 VNYTITI
-1064 VNTVKEVT
+1064 INTVKEVT

-1101 PEAIEVT
+1101 PETIEVT

-1122 KTAVITYT
+1122 
-1130 ENGVTKTVN
+1130 
-1139 YEYTVT
+1139 
-1145 DSVTSIS
+1145 
-1152 IDTAVKEAQKYNE
+1152 
-1165 ELDLTGATIKVIKGS
+1165 
-1180 GEEIVQIAKSMIK
+1180 
-1193 AGTYDKTTLGEQTVT
+1193 
-1208 VEYGGQQ
+1208 
-1215 TTFKVNVKDYVTKIA
+1215 
-1230 VNPAIVT
+1230 
-1237 GTYGDTLTNIINNNN
+1237 
-1252 VMYTVTYA
+1252 
-1260 KAGDKTAVAVSESMV
+1260 
-1275 TGYNQNTITAQN
+1275 
-1287 LTVTYTDSD
+1287 
-1296 TLSYTNG
+1296 
-1303 QDFTSTLT
+1303 
-1311 VTLQDEI
+1311 
-1318 SNIVVTAP
+1318 
-1326 TADQT
+1326 
-1331 YNYGGTLDL
+1331 
-1340 TGATITVN
+1340 
-1348 YVSGA
+1348 
-1353 TPKTVTPTVN
+1353 
-1363 MVVEK
+1363 
-1368 GTTNAVNMSPL
+1368 
-1379 ASEFTNNKL
+1379 
-1388 NKQVTLKYTEDG
+1388 
-1400 KEGSIDYL
+1400 
-1408 VTIVNDVKEVTLYG
+1408 
-1422 TPKTNYNVNETM
+1422 
-1434 QPGLSI
+1434 
-1440 LVTRETGTPEA
+1440 R
-1451 IEVTSDMISNFDTT
+1451 
-1465 TEGTKTAVITYTENG
+1465 TAVITYTENG

-1531 ISLEQNMIKAGTY
+1531 ISLEQSMIKAGTYDRTTLGEQTVTVEYGGQQTTFKVNVKDYVTKIAVNPATVAGTYGDTLTSIINNNNVMYTVTYAKAGDKTAVAVTESMVTGYNQNTITAQNLTVTYTDSDTLSYTNGQDFTATLIVTLQDEISNIEVTAPTADQTYNYGETLDLTGATIIVNYVSGATPKTVTPTVNMVVEKGTTNAVNMSPLASEFTNNKLNKQVTLKYTEDGKEGSIDYVVTIINTVKEVTLYGTPKTNYNVNEAMQPGLSILVTRETGTPETIEVTSDMISNFDTTTEGTRTAVITYTENGVTKTVNYEYTVTDSVTSISIDTAVKEAQKYNEELDLTGATIKVISGKGTKVISLEQSMIKAGTY

-1617 AESMVTGYNA
+1617 SESMVTGYNQ

-1638 YTDSDTLSYTNGQ
+1638 YTDLDTLSYTNGQ
-1651 DFTSTL
+1651 DFTATL

-1663 EISNIV
+1663 EISNIE

-1726 ASEFTNNKLNKQVT
+1726 ASEFTNNKLDKQVT
-1740 LKYTEDGKEGSID
+1740 LKYTEDGKEGNID

-1812 DSSTE
+1812 DSSAE
-1817 NTSLTIT
+1817 NTSLTIM

-1834 QTSYEVSVIDTVTKV
+1834 QTSYEVSVTDTVTKV

-1887 SMVTGYDKTTLGEQI
+1887 SMITGYDKTTLGEQI

-1927 NPVTVAGTYGDT
+1927 NPATVTGTYGDT
-1939 LTNIINNNNVMYT
+1939 LTSIINNNNVMYT

-1961 TAVAVAESMVTG
+1961 VAVAVSESMVTG
-1973 YNQNTITAQ
+1973 YNSNTLTAQ
-1982 NLTVTYTDSDT
+1982 NLTVTYTDLDT

-2000 DFTSTLTV
+2000 DFTATLTV

-2015 NIVVTAPTADQ
+2015 NIEVTAPTADQ

-2062 EKGTTNAVNMSP
+2062 EKGTTNAVNMRP

-2145 DEVIDLTDSRVT
+2145 DEVINLTDPRVT
-2157 VTGFDSSTEDTSLTI
+2157 VTGFDSSAENTSLTI

-2184 TSYEISVI
+2184 TSYEVSVI

-2216 SAGTIKVT
+2216 SVGTIKVT

-2229 EVINMTESMVKEMDN
+2229 EVINMTESMVKETDN
-2244 TPFNSKTLG
+2244 TSFNSKTLG

-2279 IITPPTKTNYEYNEA
+2279 IITPPTKTNYEYNED

-2314 VSLAQS
+2314 VSLTQS

-2366 YKYEET
+2366 YKYGET

-2433 IEITRPTKLVYNV
+2433 IEITKPTKLVYNV

-2510 TSSMVIKTL
+2510 TSSMVIQTL

-2548 ILNITKQMISG
+2548 VLNITKQMISG

-2717 TTPGTQIIT
+2717 TTPGTQMIT

-2768 PDEPDTPETPSTPVK
+2768 PDESDIPETPSTPVK
-2783 PTRPTPVKEDTKKNQ
+2783 PTRPTPVREDTKKNQ

-2806 VETPNNTVEP
+2806 VETPNNTEEP
-2816 TKGGDSQGPQQP
+2816 TKGEDSQGPQQP

-2841 EKENNT
+2841 EKEDNT

-2897 NKSIDVDKFLDGNTY
+2897 NKSIDIDKFLDGNTY

-2943 KVIKYNNEEFEII
+2943 KVIKYNNEEFEIV

>member
-560 TFTVGASSLTIDTTT
+560 TFTVGASSLTIDTTA

-615 QTEFEYGTELGNVLA
+615 QTEFEYGTELGDVLA

-1089 GLSILVTRETGT
+1089 GLSIFVTRETGT
-1101 PEAIEVT
+1101 PETIEVT

-1303 QDFTSTLT
+1303 QDFTATLT

-1318 SNIVVTAP
+1318 SNIEVTAP

-1368 GTTNAVNMSPL
+1368 ETTNAVNMSPL

-1465 TEGTKTAVITYTENG
+1465 TEGTRTAVITYTENG

-1523 ISGRGTKV
+1523 TSGRGTKV
-1531 ISLEQNMIKAGTY
+1531 ISLEQSMIKAGTY

-1607 KAGDKTAVAV
+1607 KAGDKAAVAV
-1617 AESMVTGYNA
+1617 AESMVTGYNQ
-1627 NTLTAQNLTVT
+1627 NTITAQNLTIT
-1638 YTDSDTLSYTNGQ
+1638 YTDSDILSYTNGQ
-1651 DFTSTL
+1651 DFTATL

-1726 ASEFTNNKLNKQVT
+1726 ASEFTNNKLDKQVT

-1772 TSYNIGESLDLTNGK
+1772 TSYNIGES
-1787 ITVKRATGTDEVIDL
+1787 
-1802 TDPRVTVTGF
+1802 
-1812 DSSTE
+1812 
-1817 NTSLTIT
+1817 
-1824 VTFTENGITK
+1824 
-1834 QTSYEVSVIDTVTKV
+1834 
-1849 ELGTSPRTSYKYNE
+1849 
-1863 ELDLTGATIKVT
+1863 
-1875 KGSGEETVQIAE
+1875 
-1887 SMVTGYDKTTLGEQI
+1887 
-1902 VTITYGGQQTTFK
+1902 
-1915 VNVKDYVTKIAV
+1915 
-1927 NPVTVAGTYGDT
+1927 
-1939 LTNIINNNNVMYT
+1939 
-1952 VTYAKAGDK
+1952 
-1961 TAVAVAESMVTG
+1961 
-1973 YNQNTITAQ
+1973 
-1982 NLTVTYTDSDT
+1982 
-1993 LSYTNGQ
+1993 
-2000 DFTSTLTV
+2000 
-2008 TLQDEIS
+2008 
-2015 NIVVTAPTADQ
+2015 
-2026 TYNYGGTLDLTGATI
+2026 
-2041 TVNYVSGATPKTVTP
+2041 
-2056 TVNMVV
+2056 
-2062 EKGTTNAVNMSP
+2062 
-2074 LASEFT
+2074 
-2080 NNKLNKQVTLKY
+2080 
-2092 TEDGKEGSIDYLVTI
+2092 
-2107 VNDVKE
+2107 
-2113 VSMNVTPKTSYNI
+2113 
-2126 GEGLDLTNG
+2126 LDLTNG

-2425 EVKDYVKG
+2425 EVKDYAKG
-2433 IEITRPTKLVYNV
+2433 IEITKPTKLVYNV

>member
-260 SVELKNSPTK
+260 SVELKTSPTK

-346 LNKMDYEHGGTI
+346 LNKMDYEHGDTI

-471 TVTSSETTA
+471 TVTSSEATA

-709 SKPNKISYNYGETF
+709 SKPNKIFYNNGETL
-723 LTNGGQIKANYK
+723 LTNGGQIKINYK
-735 SGASQNISMGANT
+735 SGASQNISMGAST
-748 VTLTETDGS
+748 VSLTETDGS
-757 NINMSPAVSEFVNGK
+757 SINMSPSVSEFVNGK
-772 VTKTIKVNYTSDG
+772 VTKTIKVNYIADG

-843 NITETDGTTVNMAP
+843 NITETNGTTVNMAP

-916 TVTRKAGNT
+916 TVTRKAGDT

-943 VAGTGKTADV
+943 AAGTGKTANV

-992 IATNNG
+992 IATNG
-998 TITVKYADET
+998 TITVKYADGT

-1047 TYTEDGITKT
+1047 TYTEDGKEGSI
-1057 VDYTITI
+1057 DYLVTII
-1064 VNTVKEVT
+1064 NTVKEVT

-1084 EAMQP
+1084 EAIQP

-1101 PEAIEVT
+1101 PETIEVT

-1122 KTAVITYT
+1122 
-1130 ENGVTKTVN
+1130 
-1139 YEYTVT
+1139 
-1145 DSVTSIS
+1145 
-1152 IDTAVKEAQKYNE
+1152 
-1165 ELDLTGATIKVIKGS
+1165 
-1180 GEEIVQIAKSMIK
+1180 
-1193 AGTYDKTTLGEQTVT
+1193 
-1208 VEYGGQQ
+1208 
-1215 TTFKVNVKDYVTKIA
+1215 
-1230 VNPAIVT
+1230 
-1237 GTYGDTLTNIINNNN
+1237 
-1252 VMYTVTYA
+1252 
-1260 KAGDKTAVAVSESMV
+1260 
-1275 TGYNQNTITAQN
+1275 
-1287 LTVTYTDSD
+1287 
-1296 TLSYTNG
+1296 
-1303 QDFTSTLT
+1303 
-1311 VTLQDEI
+1311 
-1318 SNIVVTAP
+1318 
-1326 TADQT
+1326 
-1331 YNYGGTLDL
+1331 
-1340 TGATITVN
+1340 
-1348 YVSGA
+1348 
-1353 TPKTVTPTVN
+1353 
-1363 MVVEK
+1363 
-1368 GTTNAVNMSPL
+1368 
-1379 ASEFTNNKL
+1379 
-1388 NKQVTLKYTEDG
+1388 
-1400 KEGSIDYL
+1400 
-1408 VTIVNDVKEVTLYG
+1408 
-1422 TPKTNYNVNETM
+1422 
-1434 QPGLSI
+1434 
-1440 LVTRETGTPEA
+1440 R
-1451 IEVTSDMISNFDTT
+1451 
-1465 TEGTKTAVITYTENG
+1465 TAVITYTENG

-1617 AESMVTGYNA
+1617 AESMVTGYNQ

-1663 EISNIV
+1663 KISNIE

-1675 DQTYNYGGTLDLTGA
+1675 DQTYNYGETLDLTGATITVNYVSGATPKTVTPTVNMVVEKGTTNAVNMSPLASEFTNNKLNKQVTLKYAEDGKEGSIDYLVTIVNDVKEVTLYGTPKTNYNVNEAIQPGLSILVTRETGTPETIEVTSDMISNFDTTTEGTRTAVITYTENGVTKTVNYEYTVTDSVTSISIDTAVKEAQKYNEELDLTGATIKVISGRGTKVISLEQNMIKAGTYDKTTLGEQTVTVEYGGQQTTFKVNVKDYVTKIAVNPATVTGTYGDTLTSIINNNNVMYTVTYAKAGDKTAVAVAESMVTGYNQNTLTAQNLTVTYTDSDTLSYTNGQDFTSTLTVTLQDKISNIEVTAPTADQTYNYGETLDLTGA

-1740 LKYTEDGKEGSID
+1740 LKYTEDGKEGNID

-1787 ITVKRATGTDEVIDL
+1787 ITIKRATGTDEVIDL

-1817 NTSLTIT
+1817 NTSLTIM

-1834 QTSYEVSVIDTVTKV
+1834 QTSYEVSVT
-1849 ELGTSPRTSYKYNE
+1849 
-1863 ELDLTGATIKVT
+1863 
-1875 KGSGEETVQIAE
+1875 
-1887 SMVTGYDKTTLGEQI
+1887 
-1902 VTITYGGQQTTFK
+1902 
-1915 VNVKDYVTKIAV
+1915 
-1927 NPVTVAGTYGDT
+1927 
-1939 LTNIINNNNVMYT
+1939 
-1952 VTYAKAGDK
+1952 
-1961 TAVAVAESMVTG
+1961 
-1973 YNQNTITAQ
+1973 
-1982 NLTVTYTDSDT
+1982 
-1993 LSYTNGQ
+1993 
-2000 DFTSTLTV
+2000 
-2008 TLQDEIS
+2008 
-2015 NIVVTAPTADQ
+2015 
-2026 TYNYGGTLDLTGATI
+2026 
-2041 TVNYVSGATPKTVTP
+2041 
-2056 TVNMVV
+2056 
-2062 EKGTTNAVNMSP
+2062 
-2074 LASEFT
+2074 
-2080 NNKLNKQVTLKY
+2080 
-2092 TEDGKEGSIDYLVTI
+2092 
-2107 VNDVKE
+2107 
-2113 VSMNVTPKTSYNI
+2113 
-2126 GEGLDLTNG
+2126 
-2135 KITVKRATGT
+2135 
-2145 DEVIDLTDSRVT
+2145 
-2157 VTGFDSSTEDTSLTI
+2157 
-2172 MVTFTENGITKQ
+2172 
-2184 TSYEISVI
+2184 

-2206 NYLYNEPLDV
+2206 NYLYNELLDV

-2314 VSLAQS
+2314 VSLTQS

-2328 RIGAQTITVNY
+2328 RIGAQTITINY

>member
-35 TNKVFAVPATG
+35 ANKVFAAPATG

-89 EQSRAIVMEL
+89 DQSRAIVMEL

-260 SVELKNSPTK
+260 SVELKTSPTK

-300 ADAISSGKLTADSIV
+300 ADAISSGKLTADSTV

-340 LTISKN
+340 LTVSKN
-346 LNKMDYEHGGTI
+346 LNKMDYEHGDTI

-408 TYFNNK
+408 TYFDNK

-471 TVTSSETTA
+471 TVTSSEATA

-501 QKITLTYAGKT
+501 QKITLTYEGKT

-539 TPVGALNFD
+539 TPAGALNFD

-585 LPVKYGTISST
+585 LPIKYGTISST
-596 NNTEITLSN
+596 NNAEITLSN

-615 QTEFEYGTELGNVLA
+615 QTEFEYGTELGDVLA

-723 LTNGGQIKANYK
+723 LTNGGQIKVNYK

-772 VTKTIKVNYTSDG
+772 VTKTIKVNYTADG
-785 KTFDTSFD
+785 KIFDTSFD

-878 TTNYNITLKNTV
+878 ITNYNITLKNTV

-916 TVTRKAGNT
+916 TVTRKAGDT

-943 VAGTGKTADV
+943 VAGTGKTANV
-953 KYTEEGKDYTSTFTY
+953 KYTEEGKDYTDTFTY

-992 IATNNG
+992 IATNG
-998 TITVKYADET
+998 TITVKYADGT

-1084 EAMQP
+1084 EAIQP

-1101 PEAIEVT
+1101 PETIEVT

-1122 KTAVITYT
+1122 RTAVITYT

-1165 ELDLTGATIKVIKGS
+1165 ELDLTGATIKVISGKGTKVIS
-1180 GEEIVQIAKSMIK
+1180 LEQSMIK

-1230 VNPAIVT
+1230 VNPATVT
-1237 GTYGDTLTNIINNNN
+1237 GTYGDTLTSIINNNN

-1260 KAGDKTAVAVSESMV
+1260 KAGDKAAVAVSESMV
-1275 TGYNQNTITAQN
+1275 TGYNQNTLTAQN
-1287 LTVTYTDSD
+1287 LTVTYTDLD

-1303 QDFTSTLT
+1303 QDFTATLT

-1318 SNIVVTAP
+1318 SNIEVTAP

-1408 VTIVNDVKEVTLYG
+1408 VTIINTVKEVTLYG
-1422 TPKTNYNVNETM
+1422 TPKTNYNVNEAM

-1440 LVTRETGTPEA
+1440 LVTRETGTPET
-1451 IEVTSDMISNFDTT
+1451 IEVTPDMISNFDTT

-1523 ISGRGTKV
+1523 ISGKGTKV
-1531 ISLEQNMIKAGTY
+1531 ISLEQSMIKAGTY

-1607 KAGDKTAVAV
+1607 KAGDKAAVAV
-1617 AESMVTGYNA
+1617 SESMVTGYNQ

-1638 YTDSDTLSYTNGQ
+1638 YTDLDTLSYTNGQ
-1651 DFTSTL
+1651 DFTATL

-1663 EISNIV
+1663 EISNI
-1669 VTAPTA
+1669 
-1675 DQTYNYGGTLDLTGA
+1675 
-1690 TITVNYVSGATP
+1690 
-1702 KTVTPTVNM
+1702 
-1711 VVEKGTTNAVNMSPL
+1711 E
-1726 ASEFTNNKLNKQVT
+1726 
-1740 LKYTEDGKEGSID
+1740 
-1753 YLVTIVNDVKEVS
+1753 
-1766 MNATPK
+1766 
-1772 TSYNIGESLDLTNGK
+1772 
-1787 ITVKRATGTDEVIDL
+1787 
-1802 TDPRVTVTGF
+1802 
-1812 DSSTE
+1812 
-1817 NTSLTIT
+1817 
-1824 VTFTENGITK
+1824 
-1834 QTSYEVSVIDTVTKV
+1834 
-1849 ELGTSPRTSYKYNE
+1849 
-1863 ELDLTGATIKVT
+1863 
-1875 KGSGEETVQIAE
+1875 
-1887 SMVTGYDKTTLGEQI
+1887 
-1902 VTITYGGQQTTFK
+1902 
-1915 VNVKDYVTKIAV
+1915 
-1927 NPVTVAGTYGDT
+1927 
-1939 LTNIINNNNVMYT
+1939 
-1952 VTYAKAGDK
+1952 
-1961 TAVAVAESMVTG
+1961 
-1973 YNQNTITAQ
+1973 
-1982 NLTVTYTDSDT
+1982 
-1993 LSYTNGQ
+1993 
-2000 DFTSTLTV
+2000 
-2008 TLQDEIS
+2008 
-2015 NIVVTAPTADQ
+2015 VTAPTADQ

-2126 GEGLDLTNG
+2126 GESLDLTNG
-2135 KITVKRATGT
+2135 KITVTRATGT
-2145 DEVIDLTDSRVT
+2145 DEVINLTDSRVT
-2157 VTGFDSSTEDTSLTI
+2157 VTGFDSSTENTSLTI

-2184 TSYEISVI
+2184 TSYEVSVI

-2216 SAGTIKVT
+2216 SVGTIKVT

-2244 TPFNSKTLG
+2244 TPFNSKKLG

-2314 VSLAQS
+2314 VSLTQS

-2366 YKYEET
+2366 YKYGET

-2400 GFNSETLGTQELIV
+2400 GFNSETLGTQELTV

-2433 IEITRPTKLVYNV
+2433 IKITKPTKLVYNV

-2474 SQVTITGFDTTIIGA
+2474 SQVTITGFDTTTVGA

-2548 ILNITKQMISG
+2548 ILKITKQMISG

-2726 ITYKNETTNFIVIV
+2726 VTYKNETTNFIVIV
-2740 GEKPAEPVTPVKP
+2740 GEKPAEPVTPVEP
-2753 EEPTKPDTPTIDPTT
+2753 EEPTT
-2768 PDEPDTPETPSTPVK
+2768 PDKPETPDRTTPV
-2783 PTRPTPVKEDTKKNQ
+2783 RPSNRVTT
-2798 EEPNVDEI
+2798 EEPNVEET
-2806 VETPNNTVEP
+2806 VETPNNTEEP
-2816 TKGGDSQGPQQP
+2816 TKGEDLQEPQQP

-2841 EKENNT
+2841 EKEDDT
-2847 AETKMIAGAT
+2847 LKTKMIAGGI
-2857 GLAGLLILLLLL
+2857 GLAGLLLLLLLL
-2869 VFKHNTKI
+2869 VFKRNTKI
-2877 YVQEDGNEYVLGGKE
+2877 YVEEDGEYVLGGME
-2892 RLSKN
+2892 RLT
-2897 NKSIDVDKFLDGNTY
+2897 NKHRTIDVDQYLDGNTY
-2912 PNKVK
+2912 PNRVK
-2917 IVLDKKIAE
+2917 IVLNKKIAE

-2943 KVIKYNNEEFEII
+2943 KVIKYNNEEFEIT
-2956 LKELKLKE
+2956 LKELKTKE

>member
-35 TNKVFAVPATG
+35 TNKVFAAPATG

-79 MNGTVDTPEE
+79 MNGMVDTPEE
-89 EQSRAIVMEL
+89 DQSRAIVMEL

-221 GLEQGLQ
+221 GLKQGLQ

-260 SVELKNSPTK
+260 SVELKTSPTK

-326 DSETVDFEYYVLDS
+326 DSETVDFEYYVLDN

-346 LNKMDYEHGGTI
+346 LNKMDYEHGDTI

-424 PIASISITKQPNLL
+424 PIESISITKQPNLL

-471 TVTSSETTA
+471 TVTSSEATA

-501 QKITLTYAGKT
+501 QKITLTYEGKT

-539 TPVGALNFD
+539 TPAGALNFD

-596 NNTEITLSN
+596 NNAEITLSN

-615 QTEFEYGTELGNVLA
+615 QTEFEYGTELGDVLA

-723 LTNGGQIKANYK
+723 LTNGGQIKVNYK

-772 VTKTIKVNYTSDG
+772 VTKTIKVNYTADG

-916 TVTRKAGNT
+916 TVTRKTGDT

-943 VAGTGKTADV
+943 VAGTGKTANV
-953 KYTEEGKDYTSTFTY
+953 KYTEEGKDYTDAFTY

-992 IATNNG
+992 IATNG
-998 TITVKYADET
+998 TITVKYADGT

-1084 EAMQP
+1084 EAIQP

-1101 PEAIEVT
+1101 PETIEVT

-1165 ELDLTGATIKVIKGS
+1165 ELDLTGATIKVTKGS
-1180 GEEIVQIAKSMIK
+1180 GEETVQIAKSMIK

-1230 VNPAIVT
+1230 VNPATVT
-1237 GTYGDTLTNIINNNN
+1237 GTYGDTLTSIINNNN

-1260 KAGDKTAVAVSESMV
+1260 KAGDKTAVAVAESMV
-1275 TGYNQNTITAQN
+1275 TGYSQNTITAQN

-1303 QDFTSTLT
+1303 QDFTATLT

-1318 SNIVVTAP
+1318 SNIEVTAP

-1408 VTIVNDVKEVTLYG
+1408 VTIINTVKEVTLYG
-1422 TPKTNYNVNETM
+1422 TPKTNYNVNEAM

-1440 LVTRETGTPEA
+1440 LVTREAGTPET
-1451 IEVTSDMISNFDTT
+1451 IEVTPDMISNFDTT

-1523 ISGRGTKV
+1523 TKGSGEETVQIAK
-1531 ISLEQNMIKAGTY
+1531 SMIKAGTY

-1617 AESMVTGYNA
+1617 AESMVTGY
-1627 NTLTAQNLTVT
+1627 
-1638 YTDSDTLSYTNGQ
+1638 S
-1651 DFTSTL
+1651 
-1657 TVTLQD
+1657 
-1663 EISNIV
+1663 
-1669 VTAPTA
+1669 
-1675 DQTYNYGGTLDLTGA
+1675 
-1690 TITVNYVSGATP
+1690 
-1702 KTVTPTVNM
+1702 
-1711 VVEKGTTNAVNMSPL
+1711 
-1726 ASEFTNNKLNKQVT
+1726 
-1740 LKYTEDGKEGSID
+1740 
-1753 YLVTIVNDVKEVS
+1753 
-1766 MNATPK
+1766 
-1772 TSYNIGESLDLTNGK
+1772 
-1787 ITVKRATGTDEVIDL
+1787 
-1802 TDPRVTVTGF
+1802 
-1812 DSSTE
+1812 
-1817 NTSLTIT
+1817 
-1824 VTFTENGITK
+1824 
-1834 QTSYEVSVIDTVTKV
+1834 
-1849 ELGTSPRTSYKYNE
+1849 
-1863 ELDLTGATIKVT
+1863 
-1875 KGSGEETVQIAE
+1875 
-1887 SMVTGYDKTTLGEQI
+1887 
-1902 VTITYGGQQTTFK
+1902 
-1915 VNVKDYVTKIAV
+1915 
-1927 NPVTVAGTYGDT
+1927 
-1939 LTNIINNNNVMYT
+1939 
-1952 VTYAKAGDK
+1952 
-1961 TAVAVAESMVTG
+1961 
-1973 YNQNTITAQ
+1973 QNTITAQ

-2000 DFTSTLTV
+2000 DFTATLTV

-2015 NIVVTAPTADQ
+2015 NIEVTAPTADQ

-2126 GEGLDLTNG
+2126 GESLDLTNG
-2135 KITVKRATGT
+2135 KITIKRATGT
-2145 DEVIDLTDSRVT
+2145 DEVIDLTDPRVT
-2157 VTGFDSSTEDTSLTI
+2157 VTGFDSSAENTSLTI

-2184 TSYEISVI
+2184 TSYEVSVTDTVTKVELETSPRTSYKYNEELDLTGATIKVTKGSGEETVQITESMVTGYDKTILGEQTVTITYGGQQTTFKVNVKDYVTKIAVNPATVAGTYGDTLTNIINNNNVMYTVTYAKAGDKTAVAVAESMVTGYNPNTLTAQNLTVTYTDLDTLSYTNGQDFTATLTVTLQDEISNIVVTAPTADQTYNYGGTLDLTGATITVNYVSGATPKTVTPTINMVVEKGTTNAVNMSPLASEFTNNKLNKQVTLKYTEDGKEGSIDYLVTIVNDVKEVSMNVTPKTSYNIGESLDLTNGKITVKRATGTDEVI
-2192 DTILSMEIETLPKQ
+2192 NLTDSRVTVTGFDSSTENTSLTIMVTFTENGITKQTSYEVSVTDTILSMEIETLPKQ

-2262 GITKTYEVTV
+2262 GITKTYEITV

-2314 VSLAQS
+2314 VSLIQS

-2433 IEITRPTKLVYNV
+2433 IEITKPTKLVYNV

-2474 SQVTITGFDTTIIGA
+2474 SQVTITGFDTTTVGA

-2531 DLTGGTI
+2531 DLIGGTI

-2768 PDEPDTPETPSTPVK
+2768 PDEPDTPETPSTSVK

-2806 VETPNNTVEP
+2806 VETPNNTEEP
-2816 TKGGDSQGPQQP
+2816 TKEGDSQGPQQP

-2897 NKSIDVDKFLDGNTY
+2897 NESIDVDKFLDGNTY

>member
-35 TNKVFAVPATG
+35 ANKVFAAPATG

-89 EQSRAIVMEL
+89 DQSRAIVMEL

-260 SVELKNSPTK
+260 SVELKTSPTK

-300 ADAISSGKLTADSIV
+300 ADAISSGKLTADSTV

-340 LTISKN
+340 LTVSKN
-346 LNKMDYEHGGTI
+346 LNKMDYEHGDTI

-408 TYFNNK
+408 TYFDNK

-471 TVTSSETTA
+471 TVTSSEATA

-501 QKITLTYAGKT
+501 QKITLTYEGKT

-539 TPVGALNFD
+539 TPAGALNFD

-585 LPVKYGTISST
+585 LPIKYGTISST
-596 NNTEITLSN
+596 NNAEITLSN

-615 QTEFEYGTELGNVLA
+615 QTEFEYGTELGDVLA

-723 LTNGGQIKANYK
+723 LTNGGQIKVNYK

-772 VTKTIKVNYTSDG
+772 VTKTIKVNYTADG
-785 KTFDTSFD
+785 KIFDTSFD

-878 TTNYNITLKNTV
+878 ITNYNITLKNTV

-916 TVTRKAGNT
+916 TVTRKAGDT

-943 VAGTGKTADV
+943 VAGTGKTANV
-953 KYTEEGKDYTSTFTY
+953 KYTEEGKDYTDTFTY

-992 IATNNG
+992 IATNG
-998 TITVKYADET
+998 TITVKYADGT

-1101 PEAIEVT
+1101 PETIEVT
-1108 SDMISNFDTTTEGT
+1108 PDMISNFDTTTEGT

-1165 ELDLTGATIKVIKGS
+1165 ELDLTGATIKVTKGS
-1180 GEEIVQIAKSMIK
+1180 GEETVQIAKSMIK

-1230 VNPAIVT
+1230 VNPATVT
-1237 GTYGDTLTNIINNNN
+1237 GTYGDTLTSIINNNN

-1260 KAGDKTAVAVSESMV
+1260 KAGDKAAVAVSESMV
-1275 TGYNQNTITAQN
+1275 TGYNQNTLTAQN
-1287 LTVTYTDSD
+1287 LTVTYTDLD

-1303 QDFTSTLT
+1303 QDFTATLT

-1318 SNIVVTAP
+1318 SNIEVTAP

-1408 VTIVNDVKEVTLYG
+1408 VTIINTVKEVTLYG
-1422 TPKTNYNVNETM
+1422 TPKTNYNVNEAM

-1440 LVTRETGTPEA
+1440 LVTRETGTPET
-1451 IEVTSDMISNFDTT
+1451 IEVTPDMISNFDTT

-1523 ISGRGTKV
+1523 TKGSGEETVQIAK
-1531 ISLEQNMIKAGTY
+1531 SMIKAGTY

-1607 KAGDKTAVAV
+1607 KAGDKAAVAV
-1617 AESMVTGYNA
+1617 SESMVTGYNQ

-1638 YTDSDTLSYTNGQ
+1638 YTDLDTLSYTNGQ
-1651 DFTSTL
+1651 DFTATL

-1663 EISNIV
+1663 EISNI
-1669 VTAPTA
+1669 
-1675 DQTYNYGGTLDLTGA
+1675 
-1690 TITVNYVSGATP
+1690 
-1702 KTVTPTVNM
+1702 
-1711 VVEKGTTNAVNMSPL
+1711 E
-1726 ASEFTNNKLNKQVT
+1726 
-1740 LKYTEDGKEGSID
+1740 
-1753 YLVTIVNDVKEVS
+1753 
-1766 MNATPK
+1766 
-1772 TSYNIGESLDLTNGK
+1772 
-1787 ITVKRATGTDEVIDL
+1787 
-1802 TDPRVTVTGF
+1802 
-1812 DSSTE
+1812 
-1817 NTSLTIT
+1817 
-1824 VTFTENGITK
+1824 
-1834 QTSYEVSVIDTVTKV
+1834 
-1849 ELGTSPRTSYKYNE
+1849 
-1863 ELDLTGATIKVT
+1863 
-1875 KGSGEETVQIAE
+1875 
-1887 SMVTGYDKTTLGEQI
+1887 
-1902 VTITYGGQQTTFK
+1902 
-1915 VNVKDYVTKIAV
+1915 
-1927 NPVTVAGTYGDT
+1927 
-1939 LTNIINNNNVMYT
+1939 
-1952 VTYAKAGDK
+1952 
-1961 TAVAVAESMVTG
+1961 
-1973 YNQNTITAQ
+1973 
-1982 NLTVTYTDSDT
+1982 
-1993 LSYTNGQ
+1993 
-2000 DFTSTLTV
+2000 
-2008 TLQDEIS
+2008 
-2015 NIVVTAPTADQ
+2015 VTAPTADQ

-2126 GEGLDLTNG
+2126 GESLDLTNG
-2135 KITVKRATGT
+2135 KITVTRATGT
-2145 DEVIDLTDSRVT
+2145 DEVINLTDSRVT
-2157 VTGFDSSTEDTSLTI
+2157 VTGFDSSTENTSLTI

-2184 TSYEISVI
+2184 TSYEVSVI

-2216 SAGTIKVT
+2216 SVGTIKVT

-2244 TPFNSKTLG
+2244 TPFNSKKLG

-2314 VSLAQS
+2314 VSLTQS

-2366 YKYEET
+2366 YKYGET

-2400 GFNSETLGTQELIV
+2400 GFNSETLGTQELTV

-2433 IEITRPTKLVYNV
+2433 IKITKPTKLVYNV

-2474 SQVTITGFDTTIIGA
+2474 SQVTITGFDTTTVGA

-2548 ILNITKQMISG
+2548 ILKITKQMISG

-2726 ITYKNETTNFIVIV
+2726 VTYKNETTNFIVIV
-2740 GEKPAEPVTPVKP
+2740 GEKPAEPVTPVEP
-2753 EEPTKPDTPTIDPTT
+2753 EEPTT
-2768 PDEPDTPETPSTPVK
+2768 PDKPETPDRTTPV
-2783 PTRPTPVKEDTKKNQ
+2783 RPSNRVTT
-2798 EEPNVDEI
+2798 EEPNVEET
-2806 VETPNNTVEP
+2806 VETPNNTEEP
-2816 TKGGDSQGPQQP
+2816 TKGEDLQEPQQP

-2841 EKENNT
+2841 EKEDDT
-2847 AETKMIAGAT
+2847 LKTKMIAGGI
-2857 GLAGLLILLLLL
+2857 GLAGLLLLLLLL
-2869 VFKHNTKI
+2869 VFKRNTKI
-2877 YVQEDGNEYVLGGKE
+2877 YVEEDGEYVLGGME
-2892 RLSKN
+2892 RLT
-2897 NKSIDVDKFLDGNTY
+2897 NKHRTIDVDQYLDGNTY
-2912 PNKVK
+2912 PNRVK
-2917 IVLDKKIAE
+2917 IVLNKKIAE

-2943 KVIKYNNEEFEII
+2943 KVIKYNNEEFEIT
-2956 LKELKLKE
+2956 LKELKTKE

>member
-35 TNKVFAVPATG
+35 TNKVFAAPATG

-89 EQSRAIVMEL
+89 DQSRAIVMEL

-180 ATGSSYLTSGTVVGQ
+180 AIGSSYLTSGTVVGQ

-246 LLFSGFSAGAKQVS
+246 LLFSGFSAGAKQIS
-260 SVELKNSPTK
+260 SVELKTSPTK

-279 DFTDGELTIKY
+279 DFADGELTVKY

-300 ADAISSGKLTADSIV
+300 ADAISSGKLTADSTV

-340 LTISKN
+340 LTVSKN
-346 LNKMDYEHGGTI
+346 LNKMDYEHGDTI
-358 EFAGGE
+358 EFTGGE
-364 LTATYKNSAGASTTK
+364 LTATYKNSAGASTTRI
-379 VLNIESEIAA
+379 LNIKDELTA
-389 GNLIADK
+389 GTLIVDK
-396 TIADV
+396 TTADV
-401 DNKTVMF
+401 DNNVINF
-408 TYFNNK
+408 NYFGK
-414 TASINLTVTD
+414 TASINLTITD

-458 SGKTLTPVATNAS
+458 SGKTLTPVATDAS
-471 TVTSSETTA
+471 IVTSSETTA

-501 QKITLTYAGKT
+501 QKITLTYEGKT

-539 TPVGALNFD
+539 TPAGALNFD

-560 TFTVGASSLTIDTTT
+560 TFTVGASSLTIDTTA

-585 LPVKYGTISST
+585 FPVRYGTISST
-596 NNTEITLSN
+596 NNAEITLSN

-675 TIKLSTSTSSF
+675 TIKLSTSTNSF

-694 QVITLKDVPVSIDVA
+694 QIITLKDVPVSIDVA
-709 SKPNKISYNYGETF
+709 SKPNKISYDYGETF
-723 LTNGGQIKANYK
+723 LTNGGQLKVNYK

-916 TVTRKAGNT
+916 TITRKAGDT
-925 KDLALTDTKVTV
+925 KDLALTDTKITV
-937 TNFDTS
+937 TNFNTS
-943 VAGTGKTADV
+943 VAGTGKTANV

-992 IATNNG
+992 IATNG
-998 TITVKYADET
+998 TITVKYADGT
-1008 TSTRTMTESM
+1008 NSTRTMTESM

-1047 TYTEDGITKT
+1047 TYTEDGITKI
-1057 VDYTITI
+1057 VNYTITI
-1064 VNTVKEVT
+1064 INTLKEVT

-1101 PEAIEVT
+1101 PETIEVT

-1165 ELDLTGATIKVIKGS
+1165 ELDLTGATIKVTKGS

-1193 AGTYDKTTLGEQTVT
+1193 AGTYNKTTLGEQTVT

-1230 VNPAIVT
+1230 VNPATVA

-1260 KAGDKTAVAVSESMV
+1260 KAGDKTAVAVAESMV
-1275 TGYNQNTITAQN
+1275 TGYNPNTLTAQN
-1287 LTVTYTDSD
+1287 LTVTYTNSD

-1303 QDFTSTLT
+1303 QDFTTTLT

-1318 SNIVVTAP
+1318 SNIEVTAP
-1326 TADQT
+1326 TVDQT

-1422 TPKTNYNVNETM
+1422 TPKTNYNVNEAM

-1440 LVTRETGTPEA
+1440 LVTRETGTPET

-1523 ISGRGTKV
+1523 ISGKGTKV
-1531 ISLEQNMIKAGTY
+1531 ISLEQSMIKAGTY

-1578 NPATVTGTYGDT
+1578 NPATV
-1590 LTSIINNN
+1590 
-1598 NVMYTVTYA
+1598 
-1607 KAGDKTAVAV
+1607 
-1617 AESMVTGYNA
+1617 
-1627 NTLTAQNLTVT
+1627 
-1638 YTDSDTLSYTNGQ
+1638 
-1651 DFTSTL
+1651 
-1657 TVTLQD
+1657 
-1663 EISNIV
+1663 
-1669 VTAPTA
+1669 
-1675 DQTYNYGGTLDLTGA
+1675 
-1690 TITVNYVSGATP
+1690 
-1702 KTVTPTVNM
+1702 
-1711 VVEKGTTNAVNMSPL
+1711 
-1726 ASEFTNNKLNKQVT
+1726 
-1740 LKYTEDGKEGSID
+1740 
-1753 YLVTIVNDVKEVS
+1753 
-1766 MNATPK
+1766 
-1772 TSYNIGESLDLTNGK
+1772 
-1787 ITVKRATGTDEVIDL
+1787 
-1802 TDPRVTVTGF
+1802 
-1812 DSSTE
+1812 
-1817 NTSLTIT
+1817 
-1824 VTFTENGITK
+1824 
-1834 QTSYEVSVIDTVTKV
+1834 
-1849 ELGTSPRTSYKYNE
+1849 
-1863 ELDLTGATIKVT
+1863 
-1875 KGSGEETVQIAE
+1875 
-1887 SMVTGYDKTTLGEQI
+1887 
-1902 VTITYGGQQTTFK
+1902 
-1915 VNVKDYVTKIAV
+1915 
-1927 NPVTVAGTYGDT
+1927 AGTYGDT

-1973 YNQNTITAQ
+1973 YNPNTLTAQ
-1982 NLTVTYTDSDT
+1982 NLTVTYTNSDT

-2000 DFTSTLTV
+2000 DFTTTLTV

-2015 NIVVTAPTADQ
+2015 NIEVTAPTVDQ

-2126 GEGLDLTNG
+2126 GESLDLTNG
-2135 KITVKRATGT
+2135 KITVTRATGT
-2145 DEVIDLTDSRVT
+2145 DEVINLTDSRVT
-2157 VTGFDSSTEDTSLTI
+2157 VTGFDSSTENTSLTI

-2184 TSYEISVI
+2184 TSYEVSVTDIVTKIELGTSPRTSYKYNEELDLTGSTIKVTKGSGEETVQITESMITGYDKTILGEQTVTITYGGQQTTFKVNVKDYVTKIAVNPATVAGTYGDTLTNIINNNNVMYTVTYAKAGDKTAVAVAESMVTGYNPNTLTAQNLTVTYTNSDTLSYTNGQDFTTTLTVTLQDEISNIEVTAPTVDQTYNYGGTLDLTGATITVNYVSGATPKTVTPTVNMVVEKGTTNAVNMSPLASEFTNNKLNKQVTLKYTEDGKEGSIDYLVTIVNDVKEVSMNVTPKTSYNIGESLDLTNGKITVTRATGTDEVINLTDSRVTVTGFDSSTENTSLTIMVTFTENGITKQTSYEVSVI

-2206 NYLYNEPLDV
+2206 NYLYNETLDV

-2244 TPFNSKTLG
+2244 TPFNSKKLG

-2279 IITPPTKTNYEYNEA
+2279 IIIPPTKTNYEYNEA

-2314 VSLAQS
+2314 VSLTQS

-2366 YKYEET
+2366 YKYGET
-2372 LDVTNGTIEVT
+2372 LDATNGTIEVT

-2400 GFNSETLGTQELIV
+2400 GFNSEILGTQELTV

-2433 IEITRPTKLVYNV
+2433 IEITKPTKLVYNV

-2460 MASGLATSPVAMTD
+2460 MASGSATSPVAMTN
-2474 SQVTITGFDTTIIGA
+2474 SQVTITGFDTTTVGA

-2614 VSVVMASGKISDKT
+2614 VSVVMASGKISDRT
-2628 ALTASMVEGYNKKK
+2628 ALTASMVEGYNKTK

-2712 SGYSA
+2712 SDYSA

-2726 ITYKNETTNFIVIV
+2726 VTYKNETTNFIVIV
-2740 GEKPAEPVTPVKP
+2740 GEKPAEPVTPVEP
-2753 EEPTKPDTPTIDPTT
+2753 EEPTT
-2768 PDEPDTPETPSTPVK
+2768 PDKPETPDRTTPV
-2783 PTRPTPVKEDTKKNQ
+2783 RPSNRVTT
-2798 EEPNVDEI
+2798 EEPNVEET
-2806 VETPNNTVEP
+2806 VETPNNTEEP
-2816 TKGGDSQGPQQP
+2816 TKGEDLQEPQQP

-2841 EKENNT
+2841 EKEDNT
-2847 AETKMIAGAT
+2847 LKTKMIAGGI
-2857 GLAGLLILLLLL
+2857 GLAGLLLLLLLL
-2869 VFKHNTKI
+2869 VFKRNTKI
-2877 YVQEDGNEYVLGGKE
+2877 YVEEDGEYVLGGME
-2892 RLSKN
+2892 RLT
-2897 NKSIDVDKFLDGNTY
+2897 NKHRTIDVDQYLDGNTY
-2912 PNKVK
+2912 PNRVK

-2943 KVIKYNNEEFEII
+2943 KVIKYNNEEFEIT
-2956 LKELKLKE
+2956 LKELKTKE

>member
-35 TNKVFAVPATG
+35 ANKVFAAPATG

-89 EQSRAIVMEL
+89 DQSRAIVMEL

-260 SVELKNSPTK
+260 SVELKTSPTK

-300 ADAISSGKLTADSIV
+300 ADAISSGKLTADSTV

-340 LTISKN
+340 LTVSKN
-346 LNKMDYEHGGTI
+346 LNKMDYEHGDTI

-408 TYFNNK
+408 TYFDNK

-471 TVTSSETTA
+471 TVTSSEATA

-501 QKITLTYAGKT
+501 QKITLTYEGKT

-539 TPVGALNFD
+539 TPAGALNFD

-585 LPVKYGTISST
+585 LPIKYGTISST
-596 NNTEITLSN
+596 NNAEITLSN

-615 QTEFEYGTELGNVLA
+615 QTEFEYGTELGDVLA

-723 LTNGGQIKANYK
+723 LTNGGQIKVNYK

-772 VTKTIKVNYTSDG
+772 VTKTIKVNYTADG
-785 KTFDTSFD
+785 KIFDTSFD

-878 TTNYNITLKNTV
+878 ITNYNITLKNTV

-916 TVTRKAGNT
+916 TVTRKAGDT

-943 VAGTGKTADV
+943 VAGTGKTANV
-953 KYTEEGKDYTSTFTY
+953 KYTEEGKDYTDTFTY

-992 IATNNG
+992 IATNG
-998 TITVKYADET
+998 TITVKYADGT

-1084 EAMQP
+1084 EAIQP

-1101 PEAIEVT
+1101 PETIEVT

-1122 KTAVITYT
+1122 RTAVITYT

-1165 ELDLTGATIKVIKGS
+1165 ELDLTGATIKVTKGS
-1180 GEEIVQIAKSMIK
+1180 GEETVQIAKSMIK

-1230 VNPAIVT
+1230 VNPATVT
-1237 GTYGDTLTNIINNNN
+1237 GTYGDTLTSIINNNN

-1260 KAGDKTAVAVSESMV
+1260 KAGDKTAVAVAESMV
-1275 TGYNQNTITAQN
+1275 TGYSQNTITAQN

-1303 QDFTSTLT
+1303 QDFTATLT

-1318 SNIVVTAP
+1318 SNIEVTAP

-1408 VTIVNDVKEVTLYG
+1408 VTIINTVKEVTLYG
-1422 TPKTNYNVNETM
+1422 TPKTNYNVNEAM

-1440 LVTRETGTPEA
+1440 LVTRETGTPET

-1465 TEGTKTAVITYTENG
+1465 TEGTRTAVITYTENG

-1523 ISGRGTKV
+1523 ISGKGTKV
-1531 ISLEQNMIKAGTY
+1531 ISLEQSMIKAGTY

-1607 KAGDKTAVAV
+1607 KAGDKAAVAV
-1617 AESMVTGYNA
+1617 SESMVTGYNQ

-1638 YTDSDTLSYTNGQ
+1638 YTDLDTLSYTNGQ
-1651 DFTSTL
+1651 DFTATL

-1663 EISNIV
+1663 EISNI
-1669 VTAPTA
+1669 
-1675 DQTYNYGGTLDLTGA
+1675 
-1690 TITVNYVSGATP
+1690 
-1702 KTVTPTVNM
+1702 
-1711 VVEKGTTNAVNMSPL
+1711 E
-1726 ASEFTNNKLNKQVT
+1726 
-1740 LKYTEDGKEGSID
+1740 
-1753 YLVTIVNDVKEVS
+1753 
-1766 MNATPK
+1766 
-1772 TSYNIGESLDLTNGK
+1772 
-1787 ITVKRATGTDEVIDL
+1787 
-1802 TDPRVTVTGF
+1802 
-1812 DSSTE
+1812 
-1817 NTSLTIT
+1817 
-1824 VTFTENGITK
+1824 
-1834 QTSYEVSVIDTVTKV
+1834 
-1849 ELGTSPRTSYKYNE
+1849 
-1863 ELDLTGATIKVT
+1863 
-1875 KGSGEETVQIAE
+1875 
-1887 SMVTGYDKTTLGEQI
+1887 
-1902 VTITYGGQQTTFK
+1902 
-1915 VNVKDYVTKIAV
+1915 
-1927 NPVTVAGTYGDT
+1927 
-1939 LTNIINNNNVMYT
+1939 
-1952 VTYAKAGDK
+1952 
-1961 TAVAVAESMVTG
+1961 
-1973 YNQNTITAQ
+1973 
-1982 NLTVTYTDSDT
+1982 
-1993 LSYTNGQ
+1993 
-2000 DFTSTLTV
+2000 
-2008 TLQDEIS
+2008 
-2015 NIVVTAPTADQ
+2015 VTAPTADQ

-2126 GEGLDLTNG
+2126 GESLDLTNG
-2135 KITVKRATGT
+2135 KITVTRATGT
-2145 DEVIDLTDSRVT
+2145 DEVINLTDSRVT
-2157 VTGFDSSTEDTSLTI
+2157 VTGFDSSTENTSLTI

-2184 TSYEISVI
+2184 TSYEVSVI

-2216 SAGTIKVT
+2216 SVGTIKVT

-2244 TPFNSKTLG
+2244 TPFNSKKLG

-2314 VSLAQS
+2314 VSLTQS

-2366 YKYEET
+2366 YKYGET

-2400 GFNSETLGTQELIV
+2400 GFNSETLGTQELTV

-2433 IEITRPTKLVYNV
+2433 IKITKPTKLVYNV

-2474 SQVTITGFDTTIIGA
+2474 SQVTITGFDTTTVGA

-2548 ILNITKQMISG
+2548 ILKITKQMISG

-2726 ITYKNETTNFIVIV
+2726 VTYKNETTNFIVIV
-2740 GEKPAEPVTPVKP
+2740 GEKPAEPVTPVEP
-2753 EEPTKPDTPTIDPTT
+2753 EEPTT
-2768 PDEPDTPETPSTPVK
+2768 PDKPETPDRTTPV
-2783 PTRPTPVKEDTKKNQ
+2783 RPSNRVTT
-2798 EEPNVDEI
+2798 EEPNVEET
-2806 VETPNNTVEP
+2806 VETPNNTEEP
-2816 TKGGDSQGPQQP
+2816 TKGEDLQEPQQP

-2841 EKENNT
+2841 EKEDDT
-2847 AETKMIAGAT
+2847 LKTKMIAGGI
-2857 GLAGLLILLLLL
+2857 GLAGLLLLLLLL
-2869 VFKHNTKI
+2869 VFKRNTKI
-2877 YVQEDGNEYVLGGKE
+2877 YVEEDGEYVLGGME
-2892 RLSKN
+2892 RLT
-2897 NKSIDVDKFLDGNTY
+2897 NKHRTIDVDQYLDGNTY
-2912 PNKVK
+2912 PNRVK
-2917 IVLDKKIAE
+2917 IVLNKKIAE

-2943 KVIKYNNEEFEII
+2943 KVIKYNNEEFEIT
-2956 LKELKLKE
+2956 LKELKTKE